1 MVIRGRANNVSLKI
15 VVCWV
20 NGLSDCCLP
29 PVAVESTRRHRMLRF
44 ALLPAFAALL
54 FAGPFATVHAQW
66 LEWDI
71 QTADR
76 LVLTSVA
83 SADDEEKDIWPA
95 DLDKD
100 GWTDVIVV
108 RKEPFSAATEP
119 PKSDLLLM
127 NQEGVLVDMTADL
140 APEFISNPSFARDVY
155 VVDVDGDSWDDV
167 VIVNTFNQQPMLYMN
182 LGEDGSGQWL
192 GLSDESATRLPTLTS
207 DQPLICAVWA
217 GDLTGNGAQDL
228 YFVNYRVNS
237 GGGTAKDFL
246 LINDGTGHFT
256 DEGADRAGNLLNSA
270 FGTAGQIHDMDGD
283 GDLDIV
289 KNTTL
294 YNVSPWNSRGVIVL
308 FNDGTGNF
316 PNWQNLVPNASPY
329 MFEVVDFNGDGLLDL
344 YVVDDGSDKILTA
357 TSHTPDTNLGFN
369 TVNLGFSS
377 SNGFGGNVHA
387 ADLDL
392 DGDLDVVVSDVDVD
406 IPPCNSSRR
415 MAIYENNAGTFSDP
429 YGSTAFDWVTNSYDV
444 ALLDINNDGL
454 TDIFSGKCAGY
465 DVIMSTNCA
474 LAAGPADYDLD
485 GIPDACDVCPT
496 NPSPDCTEP
505 ADFPEVATGHSM
517 ARQWNEMLLASIRG
531 DFARPTVHARNLWHS
546 SMLMWDVWAVMDPTS
561 CPAFLGQDLGG
572 FVAPFDGFTPAT
584 DEATA
589 RDEAIAYGMYRLLRH
604 RFANA
609 PEADNL
615 FLGYD
620 VHMATLGYDIA
631 FTSTDYSTGDGR
643 ALGNHL
649 AAQLIAFGLQDN
661 SNEQNDY
668 ANTAYEPLNPSL
680 IVDLPGNETV
690 VDLNRWQ
697 PLTLDLFIDQ
707 SGNPIPGETPPFLS
721 PEWGQVTSWALND
734 TDLSTYTRDGFEYK
748 VYHDPGVPALHAMD
762 GSGTTSIYTEGHSM
776 VALWSGMLDPT
787 DGVMWDISPA
797 SIGNRDTYPTTL
809 ETYGSLYDPNNGG
822 SPSPGH
828 SVNPATGSPYAPN
841 MVPRGDYARVLAE
854 FWADGPDSETP
865 PGHWFTILNYVS
877 DHPQLVK
884 QFQGQGDVLSDLEWD
899 VKSYLALGSAMH
911 DCAISAWGVKGWY
924 DSSRPITA
932 IRGMAELGQ
941 STDPTAANYH
951 PGGLPLVP
959 GSIETVELGDPLA
972 GVGGVNVGKIKLWA
986 WKGSAAINNVDTEFA
1001 GVGWVLA
1008 ESWEPYQRPS
1018 FVSPNF
1024 AGYVSGHSTFSR
1036 AAAEVLTAFT
1046 GDAYFPGGMGTFLAP
1061 ANEFLV
1067 FEDGPSVDVE
1077 LQWATYRDASDECS
1091 LSRIYGGI
1099 HPYFDDVPGRLM
1111 GIEIGLDAFDRATT
1125 FFGDGVTDIT
1135 CDQDPGNSTCPGD
1148 LDGDGF
1154 IVIGDVLLFLGDF
1167 GCTANCTADIN
1178 GDGTVTVQDLLDG
1191 ILASF
1196 GDACP

>member
-1 MVIRGRANNVSLKI
+1 MIRFSFPFV
-15 VVCWV
+15 
-20 NGLSDCCLP
+20 
-29 PVAVESTRRHRMLRF
+29 PVL
-44 ALLPAFAALL
+44 AAIL
-54 FAGPFATVHAQW
+54 FINSAHEARAQW
-66 LEWDI
+66 LDWDI
-71 QTADR
+71 QTDSR
-76 LVLTSVA
+76 LQLTSVA
-83 SADDEEKDIWPA
+83 TSDDEEKDIWPV
-95 DLDKD
+95 DLNKD

-119 PKSDLLLM
+119 AKTDLLLI
-127 NQEGVLVDMTADL
+127 NQEGVLVDMTAEL
-140 APEFISNPSFARDVY
+140 APEFISKPSFARDVY
-155 VVDVDGDSWDDV
+155 TVDVDGDTWDDV

-182 LGEDGSGQWL
+182 LGEDASGNWL
-192 GLSDESATRLPTLTS
+192 GLSDESNLRLPTLTS

-228 YFVNYRVNS
+228 YFVNYRVNG

-246 LINDGTGHFT
+246 LINDGNGFFT
-256 DEGADRAGNLLNSA
+256 DEGAARAGNLLNSA

-283 GDLDIV
+283 GDLDII

-294 YNVSPWNSRGVIVL
+294 YNVSPWNARGVIVL

-316 PNWQNLVPNASPY
+316 PNWQNLVPSASPY
-329 MFEVVDFNGDGLLDL
+329 MFEIVDFNGDGLLDL

-357 TSHTPDTNLGFN
+357 TSHTPDSNLGFT

-406 IPPCNSSRR
+406 IPPCNSGRR
-415 MAIYENNAGTFSDP
+415 MAIYENVNGTFSDP
-429 YGSTAFDWVTNSYDV
+429 YGNTAFDWVTNSYDV

-454 TDIFSGKCAGY
+454 VDIFSGKCAGY
-465 DVIMSTNCA
+465 DVIMSANCD
-474 LAAGPADYDLD
+474 LVAGSADYDLD

-496 NPSPDCTEP
+496 NPNPDCTEDVEYP
-505 ADFPEVATGHSM
+505 VVDTGHSM
-517 ARQWNEMLLASIRG
+517 ARQWNEMLLESIRG

-546 SMLMWDVWAVMDPTS
+546 SMLMWDAWAVMEPTA
-561 CPAFLGQDLGG
+561 CPAFLGQDYAG
-572 FVAPFDGFTPAT
+572 FVAGFDGFTPVT
-584 DEATA
+584 DVATA
-589 RDEAIAYGMYRLLRH
+589 RDEALAYGMYRLLKH

-609 PEADNL
+609 PQAANL
-615 FLGYD
+615 STGYD
-620 VHMATLGYDIA
+620 VHMATLGYDIG
-631 FTSTDYSTGDGR
+631 FNSTDYSTGDGR
-643 ALGNHL
+643 ALGNYL
-649 AAQLIAFGLQDN
+649 AEQIIAFGLQDG
-661 SNEQNDY
+661 SNELNNY
-668 ANTAYEPLNPSL
+668 ANTSYTPVNPAL

-690 VDLNRWQ
+690 VDMNRWQ

-707 SGNPIPGETPPFLS
+707 SGNAIPGETPPFLS
-721 PEWGQVTSWALND
+721 PEWGQVTSWAL
-734 TDLSTYTRDGFEYK
+734 TDADLTSYTRDGFEYK
-748 VYHDPGVPALHAMD
+748 VYHDPGQPAMHAMD
-762 GSGTTSIYTEGHSM
+762 GSGSSDIYVDGHSM

-797 SIGNRDTYPTTL
+797 SIGNRSNYPTTL
-809 ETYGSLYDPNNGG
+809 ETYASLYDATNGG

-828 SVNPATGSPYAPN
+828 NLNPTTGAAYAPN

-865 PGHWFTILNYVS
+865 PGHWFTILNYVN

-884 QFQGQGDVLSDLEWD
+884 QFQGQGDTLSDLEWD

-941 STDPTAANYH
+941 STDPGASNYH
-951 PGGLPLVP
+951 PGGLPLVA
-959 GSIETVELGDPLA
+959 GSIETVEAGDPLA

-986 WKGSAAINNVDTEFA
+986 WKGSSAINNVDTEFA

-1024 AGYVSGHSTFSR
+1024 AGYVSGHSTYSR

-1046 GDAYFPGGMGTFLAP
+1046 GDAYFPGGMGTFMAP

-1111 GIEIGLDAFDRATT
+1111 GIEIGLDAFDRVAT
-1125 FFGDGVTDIT
+1125 FFGDGVTDIA
-1135 CDQDPGNSTCPGD
+1135 CDADPGNPCPGD
-1148 LDGDGF
+1148 LDNDGF
-1154 IVIGDVLLFLGDF
+1154 IVIGDVLMFLGDF

-1191 ILASF
+1191 ILANF
-1196 GDACP
+1196 GEPCP

>member
-1 MVIRGRANNVSLKI
+1 MPRLPLFLGFLL
-15 VVCWV
+15 
-20 NGLSDCCLP
+20 LSG
-29 PVAVESTRRHRMLRF
+29 T
-44 ALLPAFAALL
+44 
-54 FAGPFATVHAQW
+54 PFRSDAQW

-71 QTADR
+71 QTDER

-83 SADDEEKDIWPA
+83 NADDEEKDIWPA
-95 DLDKD
+95 DLNKD
-100 GWTDVIVV
+100 GWTDIIVV
-108 RKEPFSAATEP
+108 RKEPFSAASEP
-119 PKSDLLLM
+119 PKADLLLI

-140 APEFISNPSFARDVY
+140 APEFISNPSFARDIY
-155 VVDVDGDSWDDV
+155 VVDVDGDAWDDV

-182 LGEDGSGQWL
+182 LGEDADGNWL
-192 GLSDESATRLPTLTS
+192 GLTDDSDARFPTLVSDE
-207 DQPLICAVWA
+207 PLICAVWA

-256 DEGADRAGNLLNSA
+256 DEGASRAGNLLNSA

-294 YNVSPWNSRGVIVL
+294 YNVFPWNSRGVIVL

-316 PNWQNLVPNASPY
+316 PTWQNLVPSSSPY

-344 YVVDDGSDKILTA
+344 YVVDDGADKILTA
-357 TSHTPDTNLGFN
+357 TSHTPNVSLGFN
-369 TVNLGFSS
+369 TVNLNFSS

-415 MAIYENNAGTFSDP
+415 MAIYENDNGTFLDP
-429 YGSTAFDWVTNSYDV
+429 YGNNNFDWVTNSYDV

-454 TDIFSGKCAGY
+454 VDILSGKCAGY
-465 DVIMSTNCA
+465 DVIMSNNCA
-474 LAAGPADYDLD
+474 LAASSADFDLD

-496 NPSPDCTEP
+496 NPSPDCEEETTFPVANTE
-505 ADFPEVATGHSM
+505 HSM
-517 ARQWNEMLLASIRG
+517 ARQWNDLLLESIRG
-531 DFARPTVHARNLWHS
+531 DFARPTMHARNLWHS
-546 SMLMWDVWAVMDPTS
+546 SMIMWDAWAVMDPTA

-572 FVAPFDGFTPAT
+572 YVADFDAFTPAT
-584 DEATA
+584 TIEAA
-589 RDEAIAYGMYRLLRH
+589 RDEAIAFGMYRLLRH

-609 PEADNL
+609 PQASSL

-620 VHMATLGYDIA
+620 AHMATLGYDA
-631 FTSTDYSTGDGR
+631 DFTSTDYSTGDGR

-649 AAQLIAFGLQDN
+649 AAEIIAFGLQDQ
-661 SNEQNDY
+661 SNEQNDF
-668 ANTAYEPLNPSL
+668 ANVVYEPSNPSL
-680 IVDLPGNETV
+680 IVDLPGNATV
-690 VDLNRWQ
+690 QDLNRWQ

-721 PEWGQVTSWALND
+721 PEWGQVTSWALSD
-734 TDLSTYTRDGFEYK
+734 ADLTSYTRDGFEYK
-748 VYHDPGVPALHAMD
+748 VYHDPGAPALHAMD
-762 GSGTTSIYTEGHSM
+762 GSGTSDIYSDGHAM
-776 VALWSGMLDPT
+776 VALWSGLLDPT

-797 SIGNRDTYPTTL
+797 SSGNRDSYPTTL
-809 ETYGSLYDPNNGG
+809 ETYASLYDADNGG
-822 SPSPGH
+822 SPGPGH
-828 SVNPATGSPYAPN
+828 SVNPATGQAYAPN
-841 MVPRGDYARVLAE
+841 MVPRGDFTRVLAE

-877 DHPQLVK
+877 DHPDLVK
-884 QFQGQGDVLSDLEWD
+884 QFQGQGDILSDLEWD
-899 VKSYLALGSAMH
+899 VKAYLALGAAMQ
-911 DCAISAWGVKGWY
+911 DCAIAAWGAKGWY
-924 DSSRPITA
+924 DTSRPVTA

-941 STDPTAANYH
+941 RTDPTANNFH
-951 PGGLPLVP
+951 PGGLPLIP
-959 GSIETVELGDPLA
+959 GKIETIQPGDPLA
-972 GVGGVNVGKIKLWA
+972 GAFGVNVGKIKLWA
-986 WKGSAAINNVDTEFA
+986 WLGSAAINNVDTDFA

-1018 FVSPNF
+1018 FVSPPF

-1067 FEDGPSVDVE
+1067 FEEGPSVDVE

-1111 GIEIGLDAFDRATT
+1111 GIEIGLDAFDRAAT
-1125 FFGDGVTDIT
+1125 FYGDGLTDIT
-1135 CDQDPGNSTCPGD
+1135 CDADPGNDTCPAD
-1148 LDGDGF
+1148 LDNDGF
-1154 IVIGDVLLFLGDF
+1154 IVIGDVLIFLGDF
-1167 GCTANCTADIN
+1167 ACTESCTADIN
-1178 GDGTVTVQDLLDG
+1178 GDGSVNVQDLLEG
-1191 ILASF
+1191 ILTNF
-1196 GDACP
+1196 GTSCP

>member
-1 MVIRGRANNVSLKI
+1 
-15 VVCWV
+15 
-20 NGLSDCCLP
+20 
-29 PVAVESTRRHRMLRF
+29 
-44 ALLPAFAALL
+44 
-54 FAGPFATVHAQW
+54 
-66 LEWDI
+66 
-71 QTADR
+71 
-76 LVLTSVA
+76 
-83 SADDEEKDIWPA
+83 
-95 DLDKD
+95 
-100 GWTDVIVV
+100 
-108 RKEPFSAATEP
+108 
-119 PKSDLLLM
+119 
-127 NQEGVLVDMTADL
+127 
-140 APEFISNPSFARDVY
+140 
-155 VVDVDGDSWDDV
+155 
-167 VIVNTFNQQPMLYMN
+167 
-182 LGEDGSGQWL
+182 
-192 GLSDESATRLPTLTS
+192 
-207 DQPLICAVWA
+207 
-217 GDLTGNGAQDL
+217 L
-228 YFVNYRVNS
+228 YFVNYRVNG

-246 LINDGTGHFT
+246 LINDGNGFFT
-256 DEGADRAGNLLNSA
+256 DEGAARAGNLLNSA

-283 GDLDIV
+283 GDLDII

-294 YNVSPWNSRGVIVL
+294 YNVSPWNARGVIVL

-316 PNWQNLVPNASPY
+316 PNWQNLVPSASPY
-329 MFEVVDFNGDGLLDL
+329 MFEIVDFNGDGLLDL

-357 TSHTPDTNLGFN
+357 TSHTPDSNLGFT

-406 IPPCNSSRR
+406 IPPCNSGRR
-415 MAIYENNAGTFSDP
+415 MAIYENVNGTFSDP
-429 YGSTAFDWVTNSYDV
+429 YGNTAFDWVTNSYDV

-454 TDIFSGKCAGY
+454 VDIFSGKCAGY
-465 DVIMSTNCA
+465 DVIMSANCD
-474 LAAGPADYDLD
+474 LVAGSADFDLD

-496 NPSPDCTEP
+496 NPSPDCTEEAVYP
-505 ADFPEVATGHSM
+505 VVSTDHSM
-517 ARQWNEMLLASIRG
+517 ARQWNEMLVESIRG

-546 SMLMWDVWAVMDPTS
+546 SMLMWDSWAVMEPTA
-561 CPAFLGQDLGG
+561 CPAFLGQDYAG
-572 FVAPFDGFTPAT
+572 FVAGFDGFTPAS
-584 DEATA
+584 DVATA
-589 RDEAIAYGMYRLLRH
+589 RDEAIAYGMYRFLKH
-604 RFANA
+604 RFAAA
-609 PEADNL
+609 PQAANL
-615 FLGYD
+615 NTGYD

-643 ALGNHL
+643 ALGNYL
-649 AAQLIAFGLQDN
+649 AEQLIAFGLQDG
-661 SNEQNDY
+661 SNEQNGY
-668 ANTAYEPLNPSL
+668 TNTSYTPVNPAL

-690 VDLNRWQ
+690 VNMNRWQ

-707 SGNPIPGETPPFLS
+707 SGNAIPGETPPFLS

-734 TDLSTYTRDGFEYK
+734 ADLTSYTRDGFEYK
-748 VYHDPGVPALHAMD
+748 VYHDPGQPAMHAMD
-762 GSGTTSIYTEGHSM
+762 GSGTSDVYVDGHST

-797 SIGNRDTYPTTL
+797 SIGNRADYPTTL
-809 ETYGSLYDPNNGG
+809 ETYASLYDATNGG

-828 SVNPATGSPYAPN
+828 NLNPTTGSAYAPN

-865 PGHWFTILNYVS
+865 PGHWFTILNYVN

-884 QFQGQGDVLSDLEWD
+884 QFQGQGDILTDLEWD

-924 DSSRPITA
+924 DTSRPITA

-941 STDPTAANYH
+941 STDPGASNYH
-951 PGGLPLVP
+951 PGGLPLVA
-959 GSIETVELGDPLA
+959 GSIETVEAGDPLA

-986 WKGSAAINNVDTEFA
+986 WKGSSAINNVDTEFA

-1046 GDAYFPGGMGTFLAP
+1046 GDAYFPGGMGTFMAP

-1111 GIEIGLDAFDRATT
+1111 GIEIGLDAFDRVAT

-1135 CDQDPGNSTCPGD
+1135 CDADPGNPCPGD
-1148 LDGDGF
+1148 LDNDGF
-1154 IVIGDVLLFLGDF
+1154 IVIGDVLMFLGDF
-1167 GCTANCTADIN
+1167 GCTTNCTADIN

-1196 GDACP
+1196 GEPCP

>member
-1 MVIRGRANNVSLKI
+1 MPRLPLFLGFLL
-15 VVCWV
+15 
-20 NGLSDCCLP
+20 LSG
-29 PVAVESTRRHRMLRF
+29 T
-44 ALLPAFAALL
+44 
-54 FAGPFATVHAQW
+54 PFHSDAQW

-71 QTADR
+71 QTDER

-83 SADDEEKDIWPA
+83 NADDEEKDIWPA
-95 DLDKD
+95 DLNKD
-100 GWTDVIVV
+100 GWTDIIVV
-108 RKEPFSAATEP
+108 RKEPFSAASEP
-119 PKSDLLLM
+119 PKSDLLLI

-140 APEFISNPSFARDVY
+140 APEFISNPSFARDIY
-155 VVDVDGDSWDDV
+155 VVDVDGDAWDDV

-182 LGEDGSGQWL
+182 LGEDADGNWL
-192 GLSDESATRLPTLTS
+192 GLTDDSDARFPTLVSDE
-207 DQPLICAVWA
+207 PLICAVWA

-256 DEGADRAGNLLNSA
+256 DEGASRAGNLLNSA

-294 YNVSPWNSRGVIVL
+294 YNVFPWNSRGVIVL

-316 PNWQNLVPNASPY
+316 PTWQNLVPSSSPY

-344 YVVDDGSDKILTA
+344 YVVDDGADKILTA
-357 TSHTPDTNLGFN
+357 TSHTPNVSLGFN
-369 TVNLGFSS
+369 TVNLNFSS

-415 MAIYENNAGTFSDP
+415 MAIYENDNGTFLDP
-429 YGSTAFDWVTNSYDV
+429 YGNNNFDWVTNSYDV

-454 TDIFSGKCAGY
+454 VDILSGKCAGY
-465 DVIMSTNCA
+465 DVIMSNNCA
-474 LAAGPADYDLD
+474 LAASSADFDLD

-496 NPSPDCTEP
+496 NPSPDCEEETT
-505 ADFPEVATGHSM
+505 FPVANTGHSM
-517 ARQWNEMLLASIRG
+517 ARQWNDLLLESIRG
-531 DFARPTVHARNLWHS
+531 DFARPTMHARNLWHS
-546 SMLMWDVWAVMDPTS
+546 SMIMWDAWAVMDATA

-572 FVAPFDGFTPAT
+572 YVADFDAFTPAT
-584 DEATA
+584 TIEAA
-589 RDEAIAYGMYRLLRH
+589 RDEAIAFGMYRLLRH

-609 PEADNL
+609 PQASNL

-620 VHMATLGYDIA
+620 AHMATLGYDA
-631 FTSTDYSTGDGR
+631 DFTSTDYSTGDGR

-649 AAQLIAFGLQDN
+649 AAEIIAFGLQDQ
-661 SNEQNDY
+661 SNEQNDF
-668 ANTAYEPLNPSL
+668 ANLVYEPSNPSL
-680 IVDLPGNETV
+680 IVDLPGNATV
-690 VDLNRWQ
+690 QDLNRWQ

-721 PEWGQVTSWALND
+721 PEWGQVTSWALSD
-734 TDLSTYTRDGFEYK
+734 EDLTSYTRDGFEYK
-748 VYHDPGVPALHAMD
+748 VYHDPGAPALHAMD
-762 GSGTTSIYTEGHSM
+762 GSGTSNIYSDGHAM
-776 VALWSGMLDPT
+776 VALWSGLLDPT

-797 SIGNRDTYPTTL
+797 SSGNRDSYPTTL
-809 ETYGSLYDPNNGG
+809 ETYASLYDADNGG
-822 SPSPGH
+822 SPGPGH
-828 SVNPATGSPYAPN
+828 SVNPATGQAYAPN
-841 MVPRGDYARVLAE
+841 MVPRGDFTRVLAE

-877 DHPQLVK
+877 DHPDLVK
-884 QFQGQGDVLSDLEWD
+884 QFQGQGDILSDLEWD
-899 VKSYLALGSAMH
+899 VKAYLALGAAMQ
-911 DCAISAWGVKGWY
+911 DCAIAAWGAKGWY
-924 DSSRPITA
+924 DTSRPVTA

-941 STDPTAANYH
+941 RTDPTANNFH
-951 PGGLPLVP
+951 PGGLPLIP
-959 GSIETVELGDPLA
+959 GKIETIQPGDPLSGA
-972 GVGGVNVGKIKLWA
+972 FGVNVGKIKLWA
-986 WKGSAAINNVDTEFA
+986 WLGSAAINNVDTDFA

-1018 FVSPNF
+1018 FVSPPF

-1067 FEDGPSVDVE
+1067 FEEGPSVDVE

-1111 GIEIGLDAFDRATT
+1111 GIEIGLDAFDRAAT
-1125 FFGDGVTDIT
+1125 FYGDGLTDIT
-1135 CDQDPGNSTCPGD
+1135 CDADPGNDTCPAD
-1148 LDGDGF
+1148 LDNDGF
-1154 IVIGDVLLFLGDF
+1154 IVIGDLLIFLGDF
-1167 GCTANCTADIN
+1167 ACTESCTADIN
-1178 GDGTVTVQDLLDG
+1178 GDGSVNVQDLLEG
-1191 ILASF
+1191 ILTNF
-1196 GDACP
+1196 GTPCL

>member
-1 MVIRGRANNVSLKI
+1 MPRFSLLCATA
-15 VVCWV
+15 VCFFCV
-20 NGLSDCCLP
+20 QIS
-29 PVAVESTRRHRMLRF
+29 S
-44 ALLPAFAALL
+44 
-54 FAGPFATVHAQW
+54 AQDVW

-71 QTADR
+71 QTDVR
-76 LVLTSVA
+76 LELSSVA
-83 SADDEEKDIWPA
+83 NADDEEKDIWPA
-95 DLDKD
+95 DLNKD
-100 GWTDVIVV
+100 GWMDVIVV

-119 PKSDLLLM
+119 AKADLLLM
-127 NQEGVLVDMTADL
+127 NVDGILVDMTATL
-140 APEFISNPSFARDVY
+140 APEFISNPSFARDIF
-155 VVDVDGDSWDDV
+155 VVDVDGDGWDDV

-182 LGEDGSGQWL
+182 QGEDAEGNWL
-192 GLSDESATRLPTLTS
+192 GLEDDSPARLPQLVSDE
-207 DQPLICAVWA
+207 PLICAVWA

-256 DEGADRAGNLLNSA
+256 DQGESRAGNLLNSA

-294 YNVSPWNSRGVIVL
+294 YDVFPWNSRGVIVL

-316 PNWQNLVPNASPY
+316 PTWQNLVPSASPY
-329 MFEVVDFNGDGLLDL
+329 MFEVVDFNGDGMLDL
-344 YVVDDGSDKILTA
+344 YVVDDGADKVLIA
-357 TSHTPDTNLGFN
+357 TSHEADVSLGFN
-369 TVNLGFSS
+369 TTNLGFSS

-392 DGDLDVVVSDVDVD
+392 DGDVDVVVSDVDVD
-406 IPPCNSSRR
+406 IPPCNSGRR
-415 MAIYENNAGTFSDP
+415 MAIYENVNGTLQDP
-429 YGSTAFDWVTNSYDV
+429 YGNDSFDWVTNSYDV
-444 ALLDINNDGL
+444 ALLDLNNDGL
-454 TDIFSGKCAGY
+454 VDIFSGKCQGY
-465 DVIMSTNCA
+465 EVIMSNNCA
-474 LAAGPADYDLD
+474 LAASSADYDLD
-485 GIPDACDVCPT
+485 GIPDACDACPT
-496 NPSPDCTEP
+496 NPSPDCE
-505 ADFPEVATGHSM
+505 ADNEFPDANTGHSM
-517 ARQWNEMLLASIRG
+517 ARQWNELLLSSIRG

-546 SMLMWDVWAVMDPTS
+546 SMLMWDAWAVMDS
-561 CPAFLGQDLGG
+561 AGCPAFLGQDLGG
-572 FVAPFDGFTPAT
+572 FVASFDGFTPAG
-584 DEATA
+584 DVASA
-589 RDEAIAYGMYRLLRH
+589 RDEAIAFGMYRLLRH

-609 PEADNL
+609 PQATNL
-615 FLGYD
+615 LQGYD
-620 VHMATLGYDIA
+620 EHMATLGYDVS

-649 AAQLIAFGLQDN
+649 AAQIIAFGQQDG

-668 ANTAYEPLNPSL
+668 ANTVYAPLNPSL
-680 IVDLPGNETV
+680 IVDLPGNPTV
-690 VDLNRWQ
+690 VDMNRWQ

-721 PEWGQVTSWALND
+721 PEWGQVTSWALSD
-734 TDLSTYTRDGFEYK
+734 EDLTSYTRDGFEYK
-748 VYHDPGVPALHAMD
+748 VYHDPGQPALFAED
-762 GSGTTSIYTEGHSM
+762 GSGTSDIYVDGHAM
-776 VALWSGMLDPT
+776 VALWSGFLDPT

-797 SIGNRDTYPTTL
+797 ASGNRDAYPTTL
-809 ETYGSLYDPNNGG
+809 ETYASLYDATNGG

-828 SVNPATGSPYAPN
+828 SVNPATGAPYAPN
-841 MVPRGDYARVLAE
+841 LVPRGDYARILAE

-877 DHPQLVK
+877 DHPELVK
-884 QFQGQGDVLSDLEWD
+884 QFQGEGPELDDLEWD

-911 DCAISAWGVKGWY
+911 DCAISAWGAKGWY
-924 DSSRPITA
+924 DTSRPVTA

-941 STDPTAANYH
+941 STDPSASNYH

-959 GSIETVELGDPLA
+959 GRIETVGAGDPLA
-972 GVGGVNVGKIKLWA
+972 GAQGTNVGKIKIWA
-986 WKGSAAINNVDTEFA
+986 WKGSTAINNVDTDFA

-1018 FVSPNF
+1018 FVSPPF

-1111 GIEIGLDAFDRATT
+1111 GIDIGLDAFDRAAA
-1125 FFGDGVTDIT
+1125 FFGGAATNVVCGT
-1135 CDQDPGNSTCPGD
+1135 DPGVDTCPAD
-1148 LDGDGF
+1148 INDDGF
-1154 IVIGDVLLFLGDF
+1154 IAIADILLFLGEF
-1167 GCTANCTADIN
+1167 GCETGCTADID
-1178 GDGTVTVQDLLDG
+1178 GDGSVTVQDLLG
-1191 ILASF
+1191 GLLSAF
-1196 GDACP
+1196 GESCP

>member
-1 MVIRGRANNVSLKI
+1 MPRLPLFLGFLL
-15 VVCWV
+15 
-20 NGLSDCCLP
+20 LSG
-29 PVAVESTRRHRMLRF
+29 T
-44 ALLPAFAALL
+44 
-54 FAGPFATVHAQW
+54 PFRSDAQW

-71 QTADR
+71 QTDER

-83 SADDEEKDIWPA
+83 NADDEEKDIWPA
-95 DLDKD
+95 DLNKD
-100 GWTDVIVV
+100 GWTDIIVV
-108 RKEPFSAATEP
+108 RKEPFSAASEP

-140 APEFISNPSFARDVY
+140 APEFISNPSFARDIY
-155 VVDVDGDSWDDV
+155 VVDVDGDAWDDV

-182 LGEDGSGQWL
+182 LGEDADGNWL
-192 GLSDESATRLPTLTS
+192 GLTDDSDARFPTLVSDE
-207 DQPLICAVWA
+207 PLICAVWA

-256 DEGADRAGNLLNSA
+256 DEGASRAGNLLNSA

-294 YNVSPWNSRGVIVL
+294 YNVFPWNSRGVIVL

-316 PNWQNLVPNASPY
+316 PTWQNLVPSSSPY

-344 YVVDDGSDKILTA
+344 YVVDDGADKILTA
-357 TSHTPDTNLGFN
+357 TSHTPNVSLGFN
-369 TVNLGFSS
+369 TVNLNFSS

-415 MAIYENNAGTFSDP
+415 MAIYENDNGTFLDP
-429 YGSTAFDWVTNSYDV
+429 YGNNNFDWVTNSYDV

-454 TDIFSGKCAGY
+454 VDILSGKCAGY
-465 DVIMSTNCA
+465 DVIMSNNCA
-474 LAAGPADYDLD
+474 LAASSADFDLD

-496 NPSPDCTEP
+496 NPSPDCEEETT
-505 ADFPEVATGHSM
+505 FPVANTGHSM
-517 ARQWNEMLLASIRG
+517 ARQWNDLLLESIRG
-531 DFARPTVHARNLWHS
+531 DFARPTMHARNLWHS
-546 SMLMWDVWAVMDPTS
+546 SMIMWDAWAVMDPTA

-572 FVAPFDGFTPAT
+572 YVADFDAFTPAT
-584 DEATA
+584 TNEAA
-589 RDEAIAYGMYRLLRH
+589 RDEAIAFGMYRLLRH

-609 PEADNL
+609 PQASSL

-620 VHMATLGYDIA
+620 AHMATLGYDA
-631 FTSTDYSTGDGR
+631 DFTSTDYSTGDGR

-649 AAQLIAFGLQDN
+649 AAEIIAFGLQDQ
-661 SNEQNDY
+661 SNEQNDF
-668 ANTAYEPLNPSL
+668 ANVVYEPSNPSL
-680 IVDLPGNETV
+680 IVDLPGNATV
-690 VDLNRWQ
+690 QDLNRWQ

-721 PEWGQVTSWALND
+721 PEWGQVTSWALSD
-734 TDLSTYTRDGFEYK
+734 ADLTSYTRDGFEYK
-748 VYHDPGVPALHAMD
+748 VYHDPGAPALHAMD
-762 GSGTTSIYTEGHSM
+762 GSGTSDIYSDGHAM
-776 VALWSGMLDPT
+776 VALWSGLLDPT

-797 SIGNRDTYPTTL
+797 SSGNRDSYPTTL
-809 ETYGSLYDPNNGG
+809 ETYASLYDADNGG
-822 SPSPGH
+822 SPGPGH
-828 SVNPATGSPYAPN
+828 SVNPATGQAYAPN
-841 MVPRGDYARVLAE
+841 MVPRGDFTRVLAE

-877 DHPQLVK
+877 DHPDLVK
-884 QFQGQGDVLSDLEWD
+884 QFQGQGDILSDLEWD
-899 VKSYLALGSAMH
+899 VKAYLALGAAMQ
-911 DCAISAWGVKGWY
+911 DCAIAAWGAKGWY
-924 DSSRPITA
+924 DTSRPVTA

-941 STDPTAANYH
+941 RTDPTANNFH
-951 PGGLPLVP
+951 PGGLPLMP
-959 GSIETVELGDPLA
+959 GKIETIQPGDPLA
-972 GVGGVNVGKIKLWA
+972 GAFGVNVGKIKLWA
-986 WKGSAAINNVDTEFA
+986 WLGSAAINNVDTDFA

-1018 FVSPNF
+1018 FVSPPF

-1067 FEDGPSVDVE
+1067 FEEGPSVDVE

-1111 GIEIGLDAFDRATT
+1111 GIEIGLDAFDRAAT
-1125 FFGDGVTDIT
+1125 FYGDGLTDIT
-1135 CDQDPGNSTCPGD
+1135 CDTDPGNDTCPAD
-1148 LDGDGF
+1148 LDHDGF
-1154 IVIGDVLLFLGDF
+1154 IVIGDLLIFLGDF
-1167 GCTANCTADIN
+1167 ACTESCTADIN
-1178 GDGTVTVQDLLDG
+1178 GDGIVNVQDLLEG
-1191 ILASF
+1191 ILTNF
-1196 GDACP
+1196 GTSCP

>member
-1 MVIRGRANNVSLKI
+1 MPRLPLFLGFLLL
-15 VVCWV
+15 
-20 NGLSDCCLP
+20 GGTPFFSD
-29 PVAVESTRRHRMLRF
+29 
-44 ALLPAFAALL
+44 
-54 FAGPFATVHAQW
+54 AQW

-71 QTADR
+71 QTDER

-83 SADDEEKDIWPA
+83 NADDEEKDIWPA
-95 DLDKD
+95 DLNKD

-119 PKSDLLLM
+119 PKSDLLLI
-127 NQEGVLVDMTADL
+127 NQEGVLVDMTAEL
-140 APEFISNPSFARDVY
+140 APEFISNPSFARDIY
-155 VVDVDGDSWDDV
+155 VVDVDGDAWDDV

-182 LGEDGSGQWL
+182 LGEDADGNWL
-192 GLSDESATRLPTLTS
+192 GLEDDSDARFPTLVS

-256 DEGADRAGNLLNSA
+256 DEGASRAGDLLNSA

-294 YNVSPWNSRGVIVL
+294 YDVFPWNSRGVIVL

-316 PNWQNLVPNASPY
+316 PTWQNLVPSASPY

-344 YVVDDGSDKILTA
+344 YVVDDGADKILTA
-357 TSHTPDTNLGFN
+357 TSHTPDVSLGFN
-369 TVNLGFSS
+369 TVNLNFSS

-415 MAIYENNAGTFSDP
+415 MAIYENDNGTFLDP
-429 YGSTAFDWVTNSYDV
+429 YSNNGFDWVTNSYDV

-454 TDIFSGKCAGY
+454 VDILSGKCAGY
-465 DVIMSTNCA
+465 DVIMSNNCA
-474 LAAGPADYDLD
+474 LAASSADFDLD

-496 NPSPDCTEP
+496 NPSPDCEEETT
-505 ADFPEVATGHSM
+505 FPEANTGHSM
-517 ARQWNEMLLASIRG
+517 ARQWNDLLLESIRG

-546 SMLMWDVWAVMDPTS
+546 SMLMWDAWAVMDPTA

-572 FVAPFDGFTPAT
+572 FVADFDAFTPAT
-584 DEATA
+584 TVEAA

-604 RFANA
+604 RFASA
-609 PEADNL
+609 PQATNL
-615 FLGYD
+615 LLGYD
-620 VHMATLGYDIA
+620 NHMATLGYDTN

-649 AAQLIAFGLQDN
+649 AAQIIAFGLQDQ
-661 SNEQNDY
+661 SNEQNDF
-668 ANTAYEPLNPSL
+668 ANTVYEPSNPSL
-680 IVDLPGNETV
+680 IVDLPGNATV
-690 VDLNRWQ
+690 QDLNRWQ

-721 PEWGQVTSWALND
+721 PEWGQVTSWALSD
-734 TDLSTYTRDGFEYK
+734 EDLTSYTRDGFEYK

-762 GSGTTSIYTEGHSM
+762 GSGTSDIYSDGHAM
-776 VALWSGMLDPT
+776 VALWSGLLDPT

-797 SIGNRDTYPTTL
+797 SSGNRDSYPTTL
-809 ETYGSLYDPNNGG
+809 ETYASLYDADNGG

-828 SVNPATGSPYAPN
+828 SVNPATGQAYAPN

-877 DHPQLVK
+877 DHPNLVK
-884 QFQGQGDVLSDLEWD
+884 QFQGQGDILGDLEWD
-899 VKSYLALGSAMH
+899 VKAYLALGAAMH
-911 DCAISAWGVKGWY
+911 DCAIAAWGAKGWY
-924 DSSRPITA
+924 DSSRPVTA

-941 STDPTAANYH
+941 RTDPAASNYH

-959 GSIETVELGDPLA
+959 GKIETVEAGDALA
-972 GVGGVNVGKIKLWA
+972 GAFGANVGKIKLWA
-986 WKGSAAINNVDTEFA
+986 WQGSAAINNVDTDFA

-1018 FVSPNF
+1018 FVSPPF

-1111 GIEIGLDAFDRATT
+1111 GIEIGLDAFDRAAT
-1125 FFGDGVTDIT
+1125 FYGDGVTDIT
-1135 CDQDPGNSTCPGD
+1135 CDADPGTDTCPAD
-1148 LDGDGF
+1148 LDNDGF
-1154 IVIGDVLLFLGDF
+1154 IVIGDVLIFLGDF
-1167 GCTANCTADIN
+1167 GCSESCTADIN
-1178 GDGTVTVQDLLDG
+1178 GDGSVNVQDLLEG
-1191 ILASF
+1191 ILSNF
-1196 GDACP
+1196 GTACP

>member
-1 MVIRGRANNVSLKI
+1 MPRLPLFLGFLL
-15 VVCWV
+15 
-20 NGLSDCCLP
+20 LSG
-29 PVAVESTRRHRMLRF
+29 T
-44 ALLPAFAALL
+44 
-54 FAGPFATVHAQW
+54 PFRSGAQW

-71 QTADR
+71 QTDER

-83 SADDEEKDIWPA
+83 NADDEEKDIWPA
-95 DLDKD
+95 DLNKD
-100 GWTDVIVV
+100 GWTDIIVV
-108 RKEPFSAATEP
+108 RKEPFSAASEP
-119 PKSDLLLM
+119 PKADLLLI

-140 APEFISNPSFARDVY
+140 APEFISNPSFARDIY
-155 VVDVDGDSWDDV
+155 VVDVDGDAWDDV

-182 LGEDGSGQWL
+182 LGEDADGNWL
-192 GLSDESATRLPTLTS
+192 GLTDDSDARFPTLVSDE
-207 DQPLICAVWA
+207 PLICAVWA

-256 DEGADRAGNLLNSA
+256 DEGASRAGNLLNSA

-294 YNVSPWNSRGVIVL
+294 YNVFPWNSRGVIVL

-316 PNWQNLVPNASPY
+316 PTWQNLVPSSSPY

-344 YVVDDGSDKILTA
+344 YVVDDGADKILTA
-357 TSHTPDTNLGFN
+357 TSHTPNVSLGFN
-369 TVNLGFSS
+369 TVNLNFSS

-415 MAIYENNAGTFSDP
+415 MAIYENDNGTFLDP
-429 YGSTAFDWVTNSYDV
+429 YGNNNFDWVTNSYDV

-454 TDIFSGKCAGY
+454 VDILSGKCAGY
-465 DVIMSTNCA
+465 DVIMSNNCA
-474 LAAGPADYDLD
+474 LAASSADFDLD

-496 NPSPDCTEP
+496 NPSPDCEEETTFPVANTE
-505 ADFPEVATGHSM
+505 HSM
-517 ARQWNEMLLASIRG
+517 ARQWNDLLLESIRG
-531 DFARPTVHARNLWHS
+531 DFARPTMHARNLWHS
-546 SMLMWDVWAVMDPTS
+546 SMIMWDAWAVMDPS
-561 CPAFLGQDLGG
+561 ACPAFLGQDLGG
-572 FVAPFDGFTPAT
+572 YVADFDAFTPAT
-584 DEATA
+584 TIEAA
-589 RDEAIAYGMYRLLRH
+589 RDEAIAFGMYRLLRH

-609 PEADNL
+609 PQASSL

-620 VHMATLGYDIA
+620 AHMATLGYDA
-631 FTSTDYSTGDGR
+631 DFTSTDYSTGDGR

-649 AAQLIAFGLQDN
+649 AAEIIAFGLQDQ
-661 SNEQNDY
+661 SNEQNDF
-668 ANTAYEPLNPSL
+668 ANVVYEPSNPSL
-680 IVDLPGNETV
+680 IVDLPGNATV
-690 VDLNRWQ
+690 QDLNRWQ

-721 PEWGQVTSWALND
+721 PEWGQVTSWALSD
-734 TDLSTYTRDGFEYK
+734 ADLTSYTRDGFEYK
-748 VYHDPGVPALHAMD
+748 VYHDPGAPALHAMD
-762 GSGTTSIYTEGHSM
+762 GSGTSDIYSDGHAM
-776 VALWSGMLDPT
+776 VALWSGLLDPT

-797 SIGNRDTYPTTL
+797 SSGNRDSYPTTL
-809 ETYGSLYDPNNGG
+809 ETYASLYDADNGG
-822 SPSPGH
+822 SPGPGH
-828 SVNPATGSPYAPN
+828 SVNPATGQAYAPN
-841 MVPRGDYARVLAE
+841 MVPRGDFTRVLAE
-854 FWADGPDSETP
+854 FWADGPESETP

-877 DHPQLVK
+877 DHPDLVK
-884 QFQGQGDVLSDLEWD
+884 QFQGQGDILSDLEWD
-899 VKSYLALGSAMH
+899 VKAYLALGAAMQ
-911 DCAISAWGVKGWY
+911 DCAIAAWGAKGWY
-924 DSSRPITA
+924 DTSRPVTA

-941 STDPTAANYH
+941 RTDPTANNFH
-951 PGGLPLVP
+951 PGGLPLIP
-959 GSIETVELGDPLA
+959 GKIETIQPGDPLA
-972 GVGGVNVGKIKLWA
+972 GAFGVNVGKIKLWA
-986 WKGSAAINNVDTEFA
+986 WLGSAAINNVDTDFA

-1018 FVSPNF
+1018 FVSPPF

-1067 FEDGPSVDVE
+1067 FEEGPSVDVE

-1111 GIEIGLDAFDRATT
+1111 GIEIGLDAFDRAAT
-1125 FFGDGVTDIT
+1125 FYGDGLTDIT
-1135 CDQDPGNSTCPGD
+1135 CDADPGNDTCPAD
-1148 LDGDGF
+1148 LDNDGF
-1154 IVIGDVLLFLGDF
+1154 IVIGDLLIFLGDF
-1167 GCTANCTADIN
+1167 ACTENCTADIN
-1178 GDGTVTVQDLLDG
+1178 GDGSVNVQDLLEG
-1191 ILASF
+1191 ILTNF
-1196 GDACP
+1196 GTSCP

>member
-1 MVIRGRANNVSLKI
+1 MPRLPLFLGFLL
-15 VVCWV
+15 
-20 NGLSDCCLP
+20 LSG
-29 PVAVESTRRHRMLRF
+29 T
-44 ALLPAFAALL
+44 
-54 FAGPFATVHAQW
+54 PFHSDAQW

-71 QTADR
+71 QTDER

-83 SADDEEKDIWPA
+83 NADDEEKDIWPA
-95 DLDKD
+95 DLNKD
-100 GWTDVIVV
+100 GWTDIIVV
-108 RKEPFSAATEP
+108 RKEPFSAASEP
-119 PKSDLLLM
+119 PKSDLLLI

-140 APEFISNPSFARDVY
+140 APEFISNPSFARDIY
-155 VVDVDGDSWDDV
+155 VVDVDGDAWDDV

-182 LGEDGSGQWL
+182 LGEDADGNWL
-192 GLSDESATRLPTLTS
+192 GLTDDSDARFPTLVSDE
-207 DQPLICAVWA
+207 PLICAVWA

-256 DEGADRAGNLLNSA
+256 DEGASRAGNLLNSA

-294 YNVSPWNSRGVIVL
+294 YNVFPWNSRGVIVL

-316 PNWQNLVPNASPY
+316 PTWQNLVPSSSPY

-344 YVVDDGSDKILTA
+344 YVVDDGADKILTA
-357 TSHTPDTNLGFN
+357 TSHTPNVSLGFN
-369 TVNLGFSS
+369 TVNLNFSS

-415 MAIYENNAGTFSDP
+415 MAIYENDNGTFLDP
-429 YGSTAFDWVTNSYDV
+429 YGNNNFDWVTNSYDV

-454 TDIFSGKCAGY
+454 VDILSGKCAGY
-465 DVIMSTNCA
+465 DVIMSNNCA
-474 LAAGPADYDLD
+474 LAASSADFDLD

-496 NPSPDCTEP
+496 NPSPDCEEETT
-505 ADFPEVATGHSM
+505 FPVANTGHSM
-517 ARQWNEMLLASIRG
+517 ARQWNDLLLESIRG
-531 DFARPTVHARNLWHS
+531 DFARPTMHARNLWHS
-546 SMLMWDVWAVMDPTS
+546 SMLMWDAWAVMDATA

-572 FVAPFDGFTPAT
+572 YVADFDAFTPST
-584 DEATA
+584 TVEAA

-609 PEADNL
+609 PQASNL

-620 VHMATLGYDIA
+620 AHMATLGYDA
-631 FTSTDYSTGDGR
+631 DFTSTDYSTGDGR

-649 AAQLIAFGLQDN
+649 AAEIIAFGLQDQ
-661 SNEQNDY
+661 SNEQNDF
-668 ANTAYEPLNPSL
+668 ANLVYEPSNPSL
-680 IVDLPGNETV
+680 IVDLPGNATV
-690 VDLNRWQ
+690 QDLNRWQ

-721 PEWGQVTSWALND
+721 PEWGQVTSWALSD
-734 TDLSTYTRDGFEYK
+734 EDLTSYTRDGFEYK
-748 VYHDPGVPALHAMD
+748 VYHDPGAPALHAMD
-762 GSGTTSIYTEGHSM
+762 GSGTSDIYSDGHAM
-776 VALWSGMLDPT
+776 VALWSGLLDPT

-797 SIGNRDTYPTTL
+797 SSGNRDSYPTTL
-809 ETYGSLYDPNNGG
+809 ETYASLYDADNGG
-822 SPSPGH
+822 SPGPGH
-828 SVNPATGSPYAPN
+828 SVNPATGQAYAPN
-841 MVPRGDYARVLAE
+841 MVPRGDFTRVLAE

-877 DHPQLVK
+877 DHPDLVK
-884 QFQGQGDVLSDLEWD
+884 QFQGQGDILSDLEWD
-899 VKSYLALGSAMH
+899 VKAYLALGAAMQ
-911 DCAISAWGVKGWY
+911 DCAIAAWGAKGWY
-924 DSSRPITA
+924 DTSRPVTA

-941 STDPTAANYH
+941 RTDPTANNFH
-951 PGGLPLVP
+951 PGGLPLIP
-959 GSIETVELGDPLA
+959 GKIETIQPGDPLSGA
-972 GVGGVNVGKIKLWA
+972 FGVNVGKIKLWA
-986 WKGSAAINNVDTEFA
+986 WLGSAAINNVDTDFA

-1018 FVSPNF
+1018 FVSPPF

-1067 FEDGPSVDVE
+1067 FEEGPSVDVE

-1111 GIEIGLDAFDRATT
+1111 GIEIGLDAFDRAAT
-1125 FFGDGVTDIT
+1125 FYGDGLTDIT
-1135 CDQDPGNSTCPGD
+1135 CDADPGNDTCPAD
-1148 LDGDGF
+1148 LDNDGF
-1154 IVIGDVLLFLGDF
+1154 IVIGDLLIFLGDF
-1167 GCTANCTADIN
+1167 ACTENCTADIN
-1178 GDGTVTVQDLLDG
+1178 GDGSVNVQDLLEG
-1191 ILASF
+1191 ILTNF
-1196 GDACP
+1196 GTPCP

>member
-1 MVIRGRANNVSLKI
+1 MPRLPLFLGFLL
-15 VVCWV
+15 
-20 NGLSDCCLP
+20 LSG
-29 PVAVESTRRHRMLRF
+29 T
-44 ALLPAFAALL
+44 
-54 FAGPFATVHAQW
+54 PFHSDAQW

-71 QTADR
+71 QTDER

-83 SADDEEKDIWPA
+83 NADDEEKDIWPA
-95 DLDKD
+95 DLNKD
-100 GWTDVIVV
+100 GWTDIIVV
-108 RKEPFSAATEP
+108 RKEPFSAASEP
-119 PKSDLLLM
+119 PKSDLLLI

-140 APEFISNPSFARDVY
+140 APEFISNPSFARDIY
-155 VVDVDGDSWDDV
+155 VVDVDGDAWDDV

-182 LGEDGSGQWL
+182 LGEDADGNWL
-192 GLSDESATRLPTLTS
+192 GLTDDSDARFPTLVSDE
-207 DQPLICAVWA
+207 PLICAVWA

-256 DEGADRAGNLLNSA
+256 DEGASRAGNLLNSA

-294 YNVSPWNSRGVIVL
+294 YNVFPWNSRGVIVL

-316 PNWQNLVPNASPY
+316 PTWQNLVPSSSPY

-344 YVVDDGSDKILTA
+344 YVVDDGADKILTA
-357 TSHTPDTNLGFN
+357 TSHTPNVSLGFN
-369 TVNLGFSS
+369 TVNLNFSS

-415 MAIYENNAGTFSDP
+415 MAIYENDNGTFLDP
-429 YGSTAFDWVTNSYDV
+429 YGNNNFDWVTNSYDV

-454 TDIFSGKCAGY
+454 VDILSGKCAGY
-465 DVIMSTNCA
+465 DVIMSNNCA
-474 LAAGPADYDLD
+474 LAASSADFDLD

-496 NPSPDCTEP
+496 NPSPDCEEETT
-505 ADFPEVATGHSM
+505 FPVANTGHSM
-517 ARQWNEMLLASIRG
+517 ARQWNDLLLESIRG
-531 DFARPTVHARNLWHS
+531 DFARPTMHARNLWHS
-546 SMLMWDVWAVMDPTS
+546 SMLMWDAWAVMDPTA

-572 FVAPFDGFTPAT
+572 YVADFDAFTPST
-584 DEATA
+584 TVEAA
-589 RDEAIAYGMYRLLRH
+589 RDKAIAYGMYRLLRH

-609 PEADNL
+609 PQASNL

-620 VHMATLGYDIA
+620 AHMATLGYDA
-631 FTSTDYSTGDGR
+631 DFTSTDYSTGDGR

-649 AAQLIAFGLQDN
+649 AAEIIAFGLQDQ
-661 SNEQNDY
+661 SNEQNDF
-668 ANTAYEPLNPSL
+668 ANVVYEPSNPSL
-680 IVDLPGNETV
+680 IVDLPGNATV
-690 VDLNRWQ
+690 QDLNRWQ

-721 PEWGQVTSWALND
+721 PEWGQVTSWALSD
-734 TDLSTYTRDGFEYK
+734 EDLTSYTRDGFEYK
-748 VYHDPGVPALHAMD
+748 VYHDPGAPALHAMD
-762 GSGTTSIYTEGHSM
+762 GSGTSDIYSDGHAM
-776 VALWSGMLDPT
+776 VALWSGLLDPT

-797 SIGNRDTYPTTL
+797 SSGNRDSYPTTL
-809 ETYGSLYDPNNGG
+809 ETYASLYDADNGG
-822 SPSPGH
+822 SPGPGH
-828 SVNPATGSPYAPN
+828 SVNPATGQAYAPN
-841 MVPRGDYARVLAE
+841 MVPRGDFTRVLAE

-877 DHPQLVK
+877 DHPDLVK
-884 QFQGQGDVLSDLEWD
+884 QFQGQGDILSDLEWD
-899 VKSYLALGSAMH
+899 VKAYLALGAAMQ
-911 DCAISAWGVKGWY
+911 DCAIAAWGAKGWY
-924 DSSRPITA
+924 DTSRPVTA

-941 STDPTAANYH
+941 RTDPTANNFH
-951 PGGLPLVP
+951 PGGLPLIP
-959 GSIETVELGDPLA
+959 GKIETIQPGDPLSGA
-972 GVGGVNVGKIKLWA
+972 FGVNVGKIKLWA
-986 WKGSAAINNVDTEFA
+986 WLGSAAINNVDTDFA

-1018 FVSPNF
+1018 FVSPPF

-1067 FEDGPSVDVE
+1067 FEEGPSVDVE

-1111 GIEIGLDAFDRATT
+1111 GIEIGLDAFDRAAT
-1125 FFGDGVTDIT
+1125 FYGDGLTDIT
-1135 CDQDPGNSTCPGD
+1135 CDADPGNDTCPAD
-1148 LDGDGF
+1148 LDNDGF
-1154 IVIGDVLLFLGDF
+1154 IVIGDLLIFLGDF
-1167 GCTANCTADIN
+1167 ACTENCTADIN
-1178 GDGTVTVQDLLDG
+1178 GDGSVNVQDLLEG
-1191 ILASF
+1191 ILTNF
-1196 GDACP
+1196 GTPCL

>member
-1 MVIRGRANNVSLKI
+1 MPRLPLFLGFLL
-15 VVCWV
+15 
-20 NGLSDCCLP
+20 LSG
-29 PVAVESTRRHRMLRF
+29 T
-44 ALLPAFAALL
+44 
-54 FAGPFATVHAQW
+54 PFHSDAQW

-71 QTADR
+71 QTDER

-83 SADDEEKDIWPA
+83 NADDEEKDIWPA
-95 DLDKD
+95 DLNKD
-100 GWTDVIVV
+100 GWTDIIVV
-108 RKEPFSAATEP
+108 RKEPFSAASEP
-119 PKSDLLLM
+119 PKSDLLLI

-140 APEFISNPSFARDVY
+140 APEFISNPSFARDIY
-155 VVDVDGDSWDDV
+155 VVDVDGDAWDDV

-182 LGEDGSGQWL
+182 LGEDADGNWL
-192 GLSDESATRLPTLTS
+192 GLTDDSDARFPTLVSDE
-207 DQPLICAVWA
+207 PLICAVWA

-256 DEGADRAGNLLNSA
+256 DEGASRAGNLLNSA

-294 YNVSPWNSRGVIVL
+294 YNVFPWNSRGVIVL

-316 PNWQNLVPNASPY
+316 PTWQNLVPSSSPY

-344 YVVDDGSDKILTA
+344 YVVDDGADKILTA
-357 TSHTPDTNLGFN
+357 TSHTPNVSLGFN
-369 TVNLGFSS
+369 TVNLNFSS

-415 MAIYENNAGTFSDP
+415 MAIYENDNGTFLDP
-429 YGSTAFDWVTNSYDV
+429 YGNNNFDWVTNSYDV

-454 TDIFSGKCAGY
+454 VDILSGKCAGY
-465 DVIMSTNCA
+465 DVIMSNNCA
-474 LAAGPADYDLD
+474 LAASSADFDLD

-496 NPSPDCTEP
+496 NPSPDCEEETT
-505 ADFPEVATGHSM
+505 FPVANTGHSM
-517 ARQWNEMLLASIRG
+517 ARQWNELLLESIRG

-546 SMLMWDVWAVMDPTS
+546 SMLMWDAWAVMDPTA

-572 FVAPFDGFTPAT
+572 YVADFDAFTPAT
-584 DEATA
+584 TIEAA
-589 RDEAIAYGMYRLLRH
+589 RDEAIAFGMYRLLRH

-609 PEADNL
+609 PQASNL

-620 VHMATLGYDIA
+620 AHMATLGYDA
-631 FTSTDYSTGDGR
+631 DFTSTDYSTGDGR

-649 AAQLIAFGLQDN
+649 AAEIIAFGLQDQ
-661 SNEQNDY
+661 SNEQNDF
-668 ANTAYEPLNPSL
+668 ANLVYEPSNPSL
-680 IVDLPGNETV
+680 IVDLPGNATV
-690 VDLNRWQ
+690 QDLNRWQ

-721 PEWGQVTSWALND
+721 PEWGQVTSWALSD
-734 TDLSTYTRDGFEYK
+734 EDLTSYTRDGFEYK
-748 VYHDPGVPALHAMD
+748 VYHDPGAPALHAMD
-762 GSGTTSIYTEGHSM
+762 GSGTSDIYSDGHAM
-776 VALWSGMLDPT
+776 VALWSGLLDPT

-797 SIGNRDTYPTTL
+797 SSGNRDSYPTTL
-809 ETYGSLYDPNNGG
+809 ETYASLYDADNGG
-822 SPSPGH
+822 SPGPGH
-828 SVNPATGSPYAPN
+828 SVNPATGQAYAPN
-841 MVPRGDYARVLAE
+841 MVPRGDFTRVLAE

-877 DHPQLVK
+877 DHPDLVK
-884 QFQGQGDVLSDLEWD
+884 QFQGQGDILSDLEWD
-899 VKSYLALGSAMH
+899 VKAYLALGAAMQ
-911 DCAISAWGVKGWY
+911 DCAIAAWGAKGWY
-924 DSSRPITA
+924 DTSRPVTA

-941 STDPTAANYH
+941 RTDPTANNFH
-951 PGGLPLVP
+951 PGGLPLIP
-959 GSIETVELGDPLA
+959 GKIETIQPGDPLSGA
-972 GVGGVNVGKIKLWA
+972 FGVNVGKIKLWA
-986 WKGSAAINNVDTEFA
+986 WLGSAAINNVDTDFA

-1018 FVSPNF
+1018 FVSPPF

-1067 FEDGPSVDVE
+1067 FEEGPSVDVE

-1111 GIEIGLDAFDRATT
+1111 GIEIGLDAFDRAAT
-1125 FFGDGVTDIT
+1125 FYGDGLTDIT
-1135 CDQDPGNSTCPGD
+1135 CDADPGNDTCPAD
-1148 LDGDGF
+1148 LDNDGF
-1154 IVIGDVLLFLGDF
+1154 IVIGDLLIFLGDF
-1167 GCTANCTADIN
+1167 ACTENCTADIN
-1178 GDGTVTVQDLLDG
+1178 GDGSVNVQDLLEG
-1191 ILASF
+1191 ILTNF
-1196 GDACP
+1196 GTPCP

>member
-1 MVIRGRANNVSLKI
+1 MPRLPLFLGFLL
-15 VVCWV
+15 
-20 NGLSDCCLP
+20 LSG
-29 PVAVESTRRHRMLRF
+29 T
-44 ALLPAFAALL
+44 
-54 FAGPFATVHAQW
+54 PFHSDAQW

-71 QTADR
+71 QTDER

-83 SADDEEKDIWPA
+83 NADDEEKDIWPA
-95 DLDKD
+95 DLNKD
-100 GWTDVIVV
+100 GWTDIIVV
-108 RKEPFSAATEP
+108 RKEPFSAASEP
-119 PKSDLLLM
+119 PKSDLLLI

-140 APEFISNPSFARDVY
+140 APEFISNPSFARDIY
-155 VVDVDGDSWDDV
+155 VVDVDGDAWDDV

-182 LGEDGSGQWL
+182 LGEDADGNWL
-192 GLSDESATRLPTLTS
+192 GLTDDSDARFPTLVSDE
-207 DQPLICAVWA
+207 PLICAVWA

-256 DEGADRAGNLLNSA
+256 DEGASRAGNLLNSA

-294 YNVSPWNSRGVIVL
+294 YNVFPWNSRGVIVL

-316 PNWQNLVPNASPY
+316 PTWQNLVPSSSPY

-344 YVVDDGSDKILTA
+344 YVVDDGADKILTA
-357 TSHTPDTNLGFN
+357 TSHTPNVSLGFN
-369 TVNLGFSS
+369 TVNLNFSS

-415 MAIYENNAGTFSDP
+415 MAIYENDNGTFLDP
-429 YGSTAFDWVTNSYDV
+429 YGNNNFDWVTNSYDV

-454 TDIFSGKCAGY
+454 VDILSGKCAGY
-465 DVIMSTNCA
+465 DVIMSNNCA
-474 LAAGPADYDLD
+474 LAASSADFDLD

-496 NPSPDCTEP
+496 NPSPDCEEETT
-505 ADFPEVATGHSM
+505 FPVANTGHSM
-517 ARQWNEMLLASIRG
+517 ARQWNDLLLESIRG
-531 DFARPTVHARNLWHS
+531 DFARPTMHARNLWHS
-546 SMLMWDVWAVMDPTS
+546 SMLMWDAWAVMDPTA

-572 FVAPFDGFTPAT
+572 YVADFDAFTPAT
-584 DEATA
+584 TIEAA
-589 RDEAIAYGMYRLLRH
+589 RDEAIAFGMYRLLRH

-609 PEADNL
+609 PQASNL

-620 VHMATLGYDIA
+620 AHMATLGYDA
-631 FTSTDYSTGDGR
+631 DFTSTDYSTGDGR

-649 AAQLIAFGLQDN
+649 AAEIIAFGLQDQ
-661 SNEQNDY
+661 SNEQNDF
-668 ANTAYEPLNPSL
+668 ANLVYEPSNPSL
-680 IVDLPGNETV
+680 IVDLPGNATV
-690 VDLNRWQ
+690 QDLNRWQ

-721 PEWGQVTSWALND
+721 PEWGQVTSWALSD
-734 TDLSTYTRDGFEYK
+734 EDLTSYTRDGFEYK
-748 VYHDPGVPALHAMD
+748 VYHDPGAPALHAMD
-762 GSGTTSIYTEGHSM
+762 GSGTSDIYSDGHAM
-776 VALWSGMLDPT
+776 VALWSGLLDPT

-797 SIGNRDTYPTTL
+797 SSGNRDSYPTTL
-809 ETYGSLYDPNNGG
+809 ETYASLYDADNGG
-822 SPSPGH
+822 SPGPGH
-828 SVNPATGSPYAPN
+828 SVNPATGQAYAPN
-841 MVPRGDYARVLAE
+841 MVPRGDFTRVLAE

-877 DHPQLVK
+877 DHPDLVK
-884 QFQGQGDVLSDLEWD
+884 QFQGQGDILSDLEWD
-899 VKSYLALGSAMH
+899 VKAYLALGAAMQ
-911 DCAISAWGVKGWY
+911 DCAIAAWGAKGWY
-924 DSSRPITA
+924 DTSRPVTA

-941 STDPTAANYH
+941 RTDPTANNFH
-951 PGGLPLVP
+951 PGGLPLIP
-959 GSIETVELGDPLA
+959 GKIETIQPGDPLA
-972 GVGGVNVGKIKLWA
+972 GAFGVNVGKIKLWA
-986 WKGSAAINNVDTEFA
+986 WLGSAAINNVDTDFA

-1018 FVSPNF
+1018 FVSPPF

-1067 FEDGPSVDVE
+1067 FEEGPSVDVE

-1111 GIEIGLDAFDRATT
+1111 GIEIGLDAFDRAAT
-1125 FFGDGVTDIT
+1125 FYGDGLTDIT
-1135 CDQDPGNSTCPGD
+1135 CDADPGNDTCPAD
-1148 LDGDGF
+1148 LDNDGF
-1154 IVIGDVLLFLGDF
+1154 IVIGDLLIFLGDF
-1167 GCTANCTADIN
+1167 ACTENCTADIN
-1178 GDGTVTVQDLLDG
+1178 GDGSVNVQDLLEG
-1191 ILASF
+1191 ILTNF
-1196 GDACP
+1196 GTPCP

>member
-1 MVIRGRANNVSLKI
+1 MPRLPLFLGFLL
-15 VVCWV
+15 
-20 NGLSDCCLP
+20 LSG
-29 PVAVESTRRHRMLRF
+29 T
-44 ALLPAFAALL
+44 
-54 FAGPFATVHAQW
+54 PFRSDAQW

-71 QTADR
+71 QTDER

-83 SADDEEKDIWPA
+83 NADDEEKDIWPA
-95 DLDKD
+95 DLNKD
-100 GWTDVIVV
+100 GWTDIIVV
-108 RKEPFSAATEP
+108 RKEPFSAASEP
-119 PKSDLLLM
+119 PKADLLLI

-140 APEFISNPSFARDVY
+140 APEFISNPSFARDIY
-155 VVDVDGDSWDDV
+155 VVDVDGDAWDDV

-182 LGEDGSGQWL
+182 LGEDADGNWL
-192 GLSDESATRLPTLTS
+192 GLTDDSDARFPTLVSDE
-207 DQPLICAVWA
+207 PLICAVWA

-256 DEGADRAGNLLNSA
+256 DEGASRAGNLLNSA

-294 YNVSPWNSRGVIVL
+294 YNVFPWNSRGVIVL

-316 PNWQNLVPNASPY
+316 PTWQNLVPSSSPY

-344 YVVDDGSDKILTA
+344 YVVDDGADKILTA
-357 TSHTPDTNLGFN
+357 TSHTPNVSLGFN
-369 TVNLGFSS
+369 TVNLNFSS

-415 MAIYENNAGTFSDP
+415 MAIYENDNGTFLDP
-429 YGSTAFDWVTNSYDV
+429 YGNNNFDWVTNSYDV

-454 TDIFSGKCAGY
+454 VDILSGKCAGY
-465 DVIMSTNCA
+465 DVIMSNNCA
-474 LAAGPADYDLD
+474 LAASSADFDLD

-496 NPSPDCTEP
+496 NPSPDCEEETTFPIANTE
-505 ADFPEVATGHSM
+505 HSM
-517 ARQWNEMLLASIRG
+517 ARQWNDLLLESIRG
-531 DFARPTVHARNLWHS
+531 DFARPTMHARNLWHS
-546 SMLMWDVWAVMDPTS
+546 SMIMWDAWAVMDPS
-561 CPAFLGQDLGG
+561 ACPAFLGQDLGG
-572 FVAPFDGFTPAT
+572 YVADFDAFTPAT
-584 DEATA
+584 TIEAA
-589 RDEAIAYGMYRLLRH
+589 RDEAIAFGMYRLLRH

-609 PEADNL
+609 PQASSL

-620 VHMATLGYDIA
+620 AHMATLGYDA
-631 FTSTDYSTGDGR
+631 DFTSTDYSTGDGR

-649 AAQLIAFGLQDN
+649 AAEIIAFGLQDQ
-661 SNEQNDY
+661 SNEQNDF
-668 ANTAYEPLNPSL
+668 ANVVYEPSNPSL
-680 IVDLPGNETV
+680 IVDLPGNATV
-690 VDLNRWQ
+690 QDLNRWQ

-721 PEWGQVTSWALND
+721 PEWGQVTSWALSD
-734 TDLSTYTRDGFEYK
+734 ADLTSYTRDGFEYK
-748 VYHDPGVPALHAMD
+748 VYHDPGAPALHAMD
-762 GSGTTSIYTEGHSM
+762 GSGTSDIYSDGHAM
-776 VALWSGMLDPT
+776 VALWSGLLDPT

-797 SIGNRDTYPTTL
+797 SSGNRDSYPTTL
-809 ETYGSLYDPNNGG
+809 ETYASLYDADNGG
-822 SPSPGH
+822 SPGPGH
-828 SVNPATGSPYAPN
+828 SVNPATGQAYAPN
-841 MVPRGDYARVLAE
+841 MVPRGDFTRVLAE
-854 FWADGPDSETP
+854 FWADGPESETP

-877 DHPQLVK
+877 DHPDLVK
-884 QFQGQGDVLSDLEWD
+884 QFQGQGDILSDLEWD
-899 VKSYLALGSAMH
+899 VKAYLALGAAMQ
-911 DCAISAWGVKGWY
+911 DCAIAAWGAKGWY
-924 DSSRPITA
+924 DTSRPVTA

-941 STDPTAANYH
+941 RTDPTANNFH
-951 PGGLPLVP
+951 PGGLPLIP
-959 GSIETVELGDPLA
+959 GKIETIQPGDPLA
-972 GVGGVNVGKIKLWA
+972 GAFGVNVGKIKLWA
-986 WKGSAAINNVDTEFA
+986 WLGSAAINNVDTDFA

-1018 FVSPNF
+1018 FVSPPF

-1067 FEDGPSVDVE
+1067 FEEGPSVDVE

-1111 GIEIGLDAFDRATT
+1111 GIEIGLDAFDRAAT
-1125 FFGDGVTDIT
+1125 FYGDGLTDIT
-1135 CDQDPGNSTCPGD
+1135 CDADPGNDTCPAD
-1148 LDGDGF
+1148 LDNDGF
-1154 IVIGDVLLFLGDF
+1154 IVIGDLLIFLGDF
-1167 GCTANCTADIN
+1167 ACTENCTADIN
-1178 GDGTVTVQDLLDG
+1178 GDGSVNVQDLLEG
-1191 ILASF
+1191 ILTNF
-1196 GDACP
+1196 GTSCP

>member
-1 MVIRGRANNVSLKI
+1 
-15 VVCWV
+15 
-20 NGLSDCCLP
+20 
-29 PVAVESTRRHRMLRF
+29 MLRF
-44 ALLPAFAALL
+44 STPLALSFGTLLAFLSASSSWS
-54 FAGPFATVHAQW
+54 QW
-66 LEWDI
+66 LDWDL
-71 QTADR
+71 QTDSR
-76 LVLTSVA
+76 LQLTSVA
-83 SADDEEKDIWPA
+83 TADDEEKDLWPA
-95 DLDKD
+95 DLNKD
-100 GWTDVIVV
+100 GWMDVIVV

-127 NQEGVLVDMTADL
+127 NQEGVLVDMTAEL

-155 VVDVDGDSWDDV
+155 AVDVDGDTWDDV
-167 VIVNTFNQQPMLYMN
+167 VVVNTFNQQPMLYMN
-182 LGEDGSGQWL
+182 LGEDANGNWL
-192 GLSDESATRLPTLTS
+192 GLADESDLRLPTLTS

-246 LINDGTGHFT
+246 LINDGNGFFT
-256 DEGADRAGNLLNSA
+256 DEGAARAGNLLNSA

-283 GDLDIV
+283 GDLDII

-294 YNVSPWNSRGVIVL
+294 YNVAPWNARGVIVL

-316 PNWQNLVPNASPY
+316 PNWQNLVPSASPY
-329 MFEVVDFNGDGLLDL
+329 MFEIVDFNGDGLLDL

-357 TSHTPDTNLGFN
+357 TSHTPDSNLGFA

-406 IPPCNSSRR
+406 IPPCNSGRR
-415 MAIYENNAGTFSDP
+415 MAIYENVNGTFSDP

-454 TDIFSGKCAGY
+454 VDILSGKCAGY
-465 DVIMSTNCA
+465 EVIMSNNCD
-474 LAAGPADYDLD
+474 LVAGSADFDLD

-505 ADFPEVATGHSM
+505 VDYPVVATDHSM
-517 ARQWNEMLLASIRG
+517 ARQWNEMLLESIRG

-546 SMLMWDVWAVMDPTS
+546 SMLMWDAWAVMEPTA
-561 CPAFLGQDLGG
+561 CPSFLGQDYAG
-572 FVAPFDGFTPAT
+572 FVADFDGFTPAS
-584 DEATA
+584 DVATA
-589 RDEAIAYGMYRLLRH
+589 RDEAIAYGMYRLLKH
-604 RFANA
+604 RFASA
-609 PEADNL
+609 PQASTL
-615 FLGYD
+615 GTGYD

-643 ALGNHL
+643 ALGNYL
-649 AAQLIAFGLQDN
+649 AEQLIAFGLQDGA
-661 SNEQNDY
+661 NEQSGY
-668 ANTAYEPLNPSL
+668 ANTSYTPVNPAL

-690 VDLNRWQ
+690 VDMNRWQ

-707 SGNPIPGETPPFLS
+707 SGNAIPGETPPFLS
-721 PEWGQVTSWALND
+721 PEWGQVTPWALND
-734 TDLSTYTRDGFEYK
+734 ADLASYSREGFEYK
-748 VYHDPGVPALHAMD
+748 VYHDPGQPALHAMD
-762 GSGTTSIYTEGHSM
+762 GSGTSDIYVDGHSM

-797 SIGNRDTYPTTL
+797 SIGNRSNYPTTL
-809 ETYGSLYDPNNGG
+809 ETYASLYDATNGG

-828 SVNPATGSPYAPN
+828 SVNPTTGAAYAPN

-865 PGHWFTILNYVS
+865 PGHWFTILNYVN

-924 DSSRPITA
+924 DTSRPITA

-941 STDPTAANYH
+941 STDPAAANYH
-951 PGGLPLVP
+951 PGGLPLVA
-959 GSIETVELGDPLA
+959 GSIETVEAGDPLA
-972 GVGGVNVGKIKLWA
+972 GPGGENVGKIKLWA
-986 WKGSAAINNVDTEFA
+986 WKGSSAINNVDTEFA

-1046 GDAYFPGGMGTFLAP
+1046 GDAYFPGGMGSFLAP

-1111 GIEIGLDAFDRATT
+1111 GIEIGLDAFDRAAT
-1125 FFGDGVTDIT
+1125 FFGDGVTDIA
-1135 CDQDPGNSTCPGD
+1135 CDTDPGNACPGD
-1148 LDGDGF
+1148 LDSDGF
-1154 IVIGDVLLFLGDF
+1154 IVIGDVLLLLGDF
-1167 GCTANCTADIN
+1167 GCTANCTADVN

-1191 ILASF
+1191 ILANF
-1196 GDACP
+1196 GTACP

>member
-1 MVIRGRANNVSLKI
+1 MLHLRAFSVALVTLALI
-15 VVCWV
+15 LP
-20 NGLSDCCLP
+20 LS
-29 PVAVESTRRHRMLRF
+29 
-44 ALLPAFAALL
+44 
-54 FAGPFATVHAQW
+54 GQAQW
-66 LEWDI
+66 LDWDI
-71 QTADR
+71 QTDSR
-76 LVLTSVA
+76 LQLTSVA
-83 SADDEEKDIWPA
+83 TSDDEEKDIWPA
-95 DLDKD
+95 DLNKD

-108 RKEPFSAATEP
+108 RKEPFSAPTEP
-119 PKSDLLLM
+119 AKSDLLLI
-127 NQEGVLVDMTADL
+127 NQEGVLVDLTAEL

-155 VVDVDGDSWDDV
+155 TVDVDGDTWDDV

-182 LGEDGSGQWL
+182 LGEDASGNWL
-192 GLSDESATRLPTLTS
+192 GLADESDLRLPTLTS

-246 LINDGTGHFT
+246 LINDGNGFFT
-256 DEGADRAGNLLNSA
+256 DEGASRAGNLLNSA

-283 GDLDIV
+283 GDLDII

-294 YNVSPWNSRGVIVL
+294 YDVSPWNARGVIVL

-329 MFEVVDFNGDGLLDL
+329 MFEIVDFNGDGLLDL

-357 TSHTPDTNLGFN
+357 TSHTPDSNLDFN

-392 DGDLDVVVSDVDVD
+392 DGDFDVVVSDVDVD

-415 MAIYENNAGTFSDP
+415 MAIYENVNGTFSDP
-429 YGSTAFDWVTNSYDV
+429 YGNTAFDWVTNSYDV

-454 TDIFSGKCAGY
+454 IDVFSGKCAGY
-465 DVIMSTNCA
+465 DVIMSVNCD
-474 LAAGPADYDLD
+474 LVAGSADFDLD

-496 NPSPDCTEP
+496 NPSPDCTEDVEYP
-505 ADFPEVATGHSM
+505 VISTGHSM
-517 ARQWNEMLLASIRG
+517 ARQWNEMLLESIRG

-546 SMLMWDVWAVMDPTS
+546 SMLMWDAWAVMEPTA
-561 CPAFLGQDLGG
+561 CPAFLGQDYAG
-572 FVAPFDGFTPAT
+572 FVAGFDGFTPAS
-584 DEATA
+584 DIATA
-589 RDEAIAYGMYRLLRH
+589 RDEAIAYGMYRLLKH

-609 PEADNL
+609 PQATNL
-615 FLGYD
+615 NTGYD

-643 ALGNHL
+643 ALGNYL
-649 AAQLIAFGLQDN
+649 AEQLIAFGLQDG
-661 SNEQNDY
+661 SNEPNGY
-668 ANTAYEPLNPSL
+668 VNTAYAPVNPPL

-690 VDLNRWQ
+690 VDMNRWQ

-707 SGNPIPGETPPFLS
+707 SGNAIPGETPPFLS

-734 TDLSTYTRDGFEYK
+734 ADLTSYTRDGFEYK
-748 VYHDPGVPALHAMD
+748 VYHDPGQPALHAMD
-762 GSGTTSIYTEGHSM
+762 GSGTSDIYVDGHSM

-797 SIGNRDTYPTTL
+797 SIGIRSNYPTTL
-809 ETYGSLYDPNNGG
+809 ETYASLYDATNGG

-828 SVNPATGSPYAPN
+828 SVNPSTGAAYAPN

-865 PGHWFTILNYVS
+865 PGHWFTILNYVN

-884 QFQGQGDVLSDLEWD
+884 QFQGQGDILTDLEWD

-932 IRGMAELGQ
+932 IRGMAEFGQ
-941 STDPTAANYH
+941 STDPGAANYH
-951 PGGLPLVP
+951 PGGLPLVA
-959 GSIETVELGDPLA
+959 GSIETVEAGDPLA
-972 GVGGVNVGKIKLWA
+972 GAAGENVGKIKLWA
-986 WKGSAAINNVDTEFA
+986 WKGSSAINNVDTEFA

-1077 LQWATYRDASDECS
+1077 LQWTTYRDASDECS

-1111 GIEIGLDAFDRATT
+1111 GIEIGLDAFDRVTT
-1125 FFGDGVTDIT
+1125 FFGDGVTDIN
-1135 CDQDPGNSTCPGD
+1135 CDTDPGNGTCPGD
-1148 LDGDGF
+1148 LDSDGF
-1154 IVIGDVLLFLGDF
+1154 IIIGDVLMFLSDF
-1167 GCTANCTADIN
+1167 GCTANCTADVN

-1191 ILASF
+1191 ILANF
-1196 GDACP
+1196 GDPCP

>member
-1 MVIRGRANNVSLKI
+1 MPRLPLFLGFLL
-15 VVCWV
+15 
-20 NGLSDCCLP
+20 LSG
-29 PVAVESTRRHRMLRF
+29 T
-44 ALLPAFAALL
+44 
-54 FAGPFATVHAQW
+54 PFHSDAQW

-71 QTADR
+71 QTDER

-83 SADDEEKDIWPA
+83 NADDEEKDIWPA
-95 DLDKD
+95 DLNKD
-100 GWTDVIVV
+100 GWTDIIVV
-108 RKEPFSAATEP
+108 RKEPFSAASEP
-119 PKSDLLLM
+119 PKSDLLLI

-140 APEFISNPSFARDVY
+140 APEFISNPSFARDIY
-155 VVDVDGDSWDDV
+155 VVDVDGDAWDDV

-182 LGEDGSGQWL
+182 LGEDADGNWL
-192 GLSDESATRLPTLTS
+192 GLTDDSDARFPTLVSDE
-207 DQPLICAVWA
+207 PLICAVWA

-256 DEGADRAGNLLNSA
+256 DEGASRAGNLLNSA

-294 YNVSPWNSRGVIVL
+294 YNVFPWNSRGVIVL

-316 PNWQNLVPNASPY
+316 PTWQNLVPSSSPY

-344 YVVDDGSDKILTA
+344 YVVDDGADKILTA
-357 TSHTPDTNLGFN
+357 TSHTPNVSLGFN
-369 TVNLGFSS
+369 TVNLNFSS

-415 MAIYENNAGTFSDP
+415 MAIYENDNGTFLDP
-429 YGSTAFDWVTNSYDV
+429 YGNNNFDWVTNSYDV

-454 TDIFSGKCAGY
+454 VDILSGKCAGY
-465 DVIMSTNCA
+465 DVIMSNNCA
-474 LAAGPADYDLD
+474 LAASSADFDLD

-496 NPSPDCTEP
+496 NPSPDCEEETT
-505 ADFPEVATGHSM
+505 FPVANTGHSM
-517 ARQWNEMLLASIRG
+517 ARQWNDLLLESIRG
-531 DFARPTVHARNLWHS
+531 DFARPTMHARNLWHS
-546 SMLMWDVWAVMDPTS
+546 SMLMWDAWAVMDPTA

-572 FVAPFDGFTPAT
+572 YVADFDAFTPAT
-584 DEATA
+584 TIEAA
-589 RDEAIAYGMYRLLRH
+589 RDEAIAFGMYRLLRH

-609 PEADNL
+609 PQASNL

-620 VHMATLGYDIA
+620 AHMATLGYDA
-631 FTSTDYSTGDGR
+631 DFTSTDYSTGDGR

-649 AAQLIAFGLQDN
+649 AAEIIAFGLQDQ
-661 SNEQNDY
+661 SNEQNDF
-668 ANTAYEPLNPSL
+668 ANLVYEPSNPSL
-680 IVDLPGNETV
+680 IVDLPGNATV
-690 VDLNRWQ
+690 QDLNRWQ

-721 PEWGQVTSWALND
+721 PEWGQVTSWALSD
-734 TDLSTYTRDGFEYK
+734 EDLTSYTRDGFEYK
-748 VYHDPGVPALHAMD
+748 VYHDPGAPALHAMD
-762 GSGTTSIYTEGHSM
+762 GSGTSDIYSDGHAM
-776 VALWSGMLDPT
+776 VALWSGLLDPT

-797 SIGNRDTYPTTL
+797 SSGNRDSYPTTL
-809 ETYGSLYDPNNGG
+809 ETYASLYDADNGG
-822 SPSPGH
+822 SPGPGH
-828 SVNPATGSPYAPN
+828 SVNPATGQAYAPN
-841 MVPRGDYARVLAE
+841 MVPRGDFTRVLAE

-877 DHPQLVK
+877 DHPDLVK
-884 QFQGQGDVLSDLEWD
+884 QFQGQGDILSDLEWD
-899 VKSYLALGSAMH
+899 VKAYLALGAAMQ
-911 DCAISAWGVKGWY
+911 DCAIAAWGAKGWY
-924 DSSRPITA
+924 DTSRPVTA

-941 STDPTAANYH
+941 RTDPTANNFH
-951 PGGLPLVP
+951 PGGLPLIP
-959 GSIETVELGDPLA
+959 GKIETIQPGDPLSGA
-972 GVGGVNVGKIKLWA
+972 FGVNVGKIKLWA
-986 WKGSAAINNVDTEFA
+986 WLGSAAINNVDTDFA

-1018 FVSPNF
+1018 FVSPPF

-1067 FEDGPSVDVE
+1067 FEEGPSVDVE

-1111 GIEIGLDAFDRATT
+1111 GIEIGLDAFDRAAT
-1125 FFGDGVTDIT
+1125 FYGDGLTDIT
-1135 CDQDPGNSTCPGD
+1135 CDADPGNDTCPAD
-1148 LDGDGF
+1148 LDNDGF
-1154 IVIGDVLLFLGDF
+1154 IVIGDLLIFLGDF
-1167 GCTANCTADIN
+1167 ACTENCTADIN
-1178 GDGTVTVQDLLDG
+1178 GDGSVNVQDLLEG
-1191 ILASF
+1191 ILTNF
-1196 GDACP
+1196 GTPCL

>member
-1 MVIRGRANNVSLKI
+1 MPRLPLFLGFLL
-15 VVCWV
+15 
-20 NGLSDCCLP
+20 LSG
-29 PVAVESTRRHRMLRF
+29 T
-44 ALLPAFAALL
+44 
-54 FAGPFATVHAQW
+54 PFRSDAQW

-71 QTADR
+71 QTDER

-83 SADDEEKDIWPA
+83 NADDEEKDIWPA
-95 DLDKD
+95 DLNKD
-100 GWTDVIVV
+100 GWTDIIVV
-108 RKEPFSAATEP
+108 RKEPFSAASEP
-119 PKSDLLLM
+119 PKADLLLI

-140 APEFISNPSFARDVY
+140 APEFISNPSFARDIY
-155 VVDVDGDSWDDV
+155 VVDVDGDAWDDV

-182 LGEDGSGQWL
+182 LGEDADGNWL
-192 GLSDESATRLPTLTS
+192 GLTDDSDARFPTLVSDE
-207 DQPLICAVWA
+207 PLICAVWA

-256 DEGADRAGNLLNSA
+256 DEGASRAGNLLNSA

-294 YNVSPWNSRGVIVL
+294 YNVFPWNSRGVIVL

-316 PNWQNLVPNASPY
+316 PTWQNLVPSSSPY

-344 YVVDDGSDKILTA
+344 YVVDDGADKILTA
-357 TSHTPDTNLGFN
+357 TSHTPDVSLGFN
-369 TVNLGFSS
+369 TVNLNFSS

-415 MAIYENNAGTFSDP
+415 MAIYENDNGTFLDP
-429 YGSTAFDWVTNSYDV
+429 YGNNNFDWVTNSYDV

-454 TDIFSGKCAGY
+454 VDILSGKCAGY
-465 DVIMSTNCA
+465 DVIMSNNCA
-474 LAAGPADYDLD
+474 LAASSADFDLD

-496 NPSPDCTEP
+496 NPSPDCEEETTFPIANTE
-505 ADFPEVATGHSM
+505 HSM
-517 ARQWNEMLLASIRG
+517 ARQWNDLLLESIRG
-531 DFARPTVHARNLWHS
+531 DFARPTMHARNLWHS
-546 SMLMWDVWAVMDPTS
+546 SMIMWDAWAVMDPTA

-572 FVAPFDGFTPAT
+572 YVADFDAFTPAT
-584 DEATA
+584 TIEAA
-589 RDEAIAYGMYRLLRH
+589 RDEAIAFGMYRLLRH

-609 PEADNL
+609 PQASSL

-620 VHMATLGYDIA
+620 AHMATLGYDA
-631 FTSTDYSTGDGR
+631 DFTSTDYSTGDGR

-649 AAQLIAFGLQDN
+649 AAEIIAFGLQDQ
-661 SNEQNDY
+661 SNEQNDF
-668 ANTAYEPLNPSL
+668 ANVVYEPSNPSL
-680 IVDLPGNETV
+680 IVDLPGNATV
-690 VDLNRWQ
+690 QDLNRWQ

-721 PEWGQVTSWALND
+721 PEWGQVTSWALSD
-734 TDLSTYTRDGFEYK
+734 ADLTSYTRDGFEYK
-748 VYHDPGVPALHAMD
+748 VYHDPGAPALHAMD
-762 GSGTTSIYTEGHSM
+762 GSGTSDIYSDGHAM
-776 VALWSGMLDPT
+776 VALWSGLLDPT

-797 SIGNRDTYPTTL
+797 SSGNRDSYPTTL
-809 ETYGSLYDPNNGG
+809 ETYASLYDADNGG
-822 SPSPGH
+822 SPGPGH
-828 SVNPATGSPYAPN
+828 SVNPATGQAYAPN
-841 MVPRGDYARVLAE
+841 MVPRGDFTRVLAE

-877 DHPQLVK
+877 DHPDLVK
-884 QFQGQGDVLSDLEWD
+884 QFQGQGDILSDLEWD
-899 VKSYLALGSAMH
+899 VKAYLALGAAMQ
-911 DCAISAWGVKGWY
+911 DCAIAAWGAKGWY
-924 DSSRPITA
+924 DTSRPVTA

-941 STDPTAANYH
+941 RTDPTANNFH
-951 PGGLPLVP
+951 PGGLPLIP
-959 GSIETVELGDPLA
+959 GKIETIQPGDPLA
-972 GVGGVNVGKIKLWA
+972 GAFGVNVGKIKLWA
-986 WKGSAAINNVDTEFA
+986 WLGSAAINNVDTDFA

-1018 FVSPNF
+1018 FVSPPF

-1067 FEDGPSVDVE
+1067 FEEGPSVDVE

-1111 GIEIGLDAFDRATT
+1111 GIEIGLDAFDRAAT
-1125 FFGDGVTDIT
+1125 FYGDGLTDIT
-1135 CDQDPGNSTCPGD
+1135 CDADPGNDTCPAD
-1148 LDGDGF
+1148 LDNDGF
-1154 IVIGDVLLFLGDF
+1154 IVIGDLLIFLGDF
-1167 GCTANCTADIN
+1167 ACTESCTADIN
-1178 GDGTVTVQDLLDG
+1178 GDGSVNVQDLLEG
-1191 ILASF
+1191 ILTNF
-1196 GDACP
+1196 GTSCP

>member
-1 MVIRGRANNVSLKI
+1 MPRLPLFLGFLL
-15 VVCWV
+15 
-20 NGLSDCCLP
+20 LSG
-29 PVAVESTRRHRMLRF
+29 T
-44 ALLPAFAALL
+44 
-54 FAGPFATVHAQW
+54 PFRSDAQW

-71 QTADR
+71 QTDER

-83 SADDEEKDIWPA
+83 NADDEEKDIWPA
-95 DLDKD
+95 DLNKD
-100 GWTDVIVV
+100 GWTDIIVV
-108 RKEPFSAATEP
+108 RKEPFSAASEP
-119 PKSDLLLM
+119 PKADLLLI

-140 APEFISNPSFARDVY
+140 APEFISNPSFARDIY
-155 VVDVDGDSWDDV
+155 VVDVDGDAWDDV

-182 LGEDGSGQWL
+182 LGEDADGNWL
-192 GLSDESATRLPTLTS
+192 GLTDDSDARFPTLVSDE
-207 DQPLICAVWA
+207 PLICAVWA

-256 DEGADRAGNLLNSA
+256 DEGASRAGNLLNSA

-294 YNVSPWNSRGVIVL
+294 YNVFPWNSRGVIVL

-316 PNWQNLVPNASPY
+316 PTWQNLVPSSSPY

-344 YVVDDGSDKILTA
+344 YVVDDGADKILTA
-357 TSHTPDTNLGFN
+357 TSHTPNVSLGFN
-369 TVNLGFSS
+369 TVNLNFSS

-415 MAIYENNAGTFSDP
+415 MAIYENDNGTFLDP
-429 YGSTAFDWVTNSYDV
+429 YGNNNFDWVTNSYDV

-454 TDIFSGKCAGY
+454 VDILSGKCAGY
-465 DVIMSTNCA
+465 DVIMSNNCA
-474 LAAGPADYDLD
+474 LAASSADFDLD

-496 NPSPDCTEP
+496 NPSPDCEEETT
-505 ADFPEVATGHSM
+505 FPEANTGHSM
-517 ARQWNEMLLASIRG
+517 ARQWNDLLLESIRG
-531 DFARPTVHARNLWHS
+531 DFARPTMHARNLWHS
-546 SMLMWDVWAVMDPTS
+546 SMIMWDAWAVMDPTA

-572 FVAPFDGFTPAT
+572 YVADFDAFTPAT
-584 DEATA
+584 TIEAA
-589 RDEAIAYGMYRLLRH
+589 RDEAIAFGMYRLLRH

-609 PEADNL
+609 PQASNL

-620 VHMATLGYDIA
+620 AHMATLGYDA
-631 FTSTDYSTGDGR
+631 DFTSTDYSTGDGR

-649 AAQLIAFGLQDN
+649 AAEIIAFGLQDQ
-661 SNEQNDY
+661 SNEQNDF
-668 ANTAYEPLNPSL
+668 ANVVYEPSNPSL
-680 IVDLPGNETV
+680 IVDLPGNATV
-690 VDLNRWQ
+690 QDLNRWQ

-721 PEWGQVTSWALND
+721 PEWGQVTSWALSD
-734 TDLSTYTRDGFEYK
+734 ADLTSYTRDGFEYK
-748 VYHDPGVPALHAMD
+748 VYHDPGAPALHAMD
-762 GSGTTSIYTEGHSM
+762 GSGTSDIYSDGHAM
-776 VALWSGMLDPT
+776 VALWSGLLDPT

-797 SIGNRDTYPTTL
+797 SSGNRDSYPTTL
-809 ETYGSLYDPNNGG
+809 ETYASLYDADNGG
-822 SPSPGH
+822 SPGPGH
-828 SVNPATGSPYAPN
+828 SVNPATGQAYAPN
-841 MVPRGDYARVLAE
+841 MVPRGDFTRVLAE

-877 DHPQLVK
+877 DHPDLVK
-884 QFQGQGDVLSDLEWD
+884 QFQGQGDILSDLEWD
-899 VKSYLALGSAMH
+899 VKAYLALGAAMQ
-911 DCAISAWGVKGWY
+911 DCAIAAWGAKGWY
-924 DSSRPITA
+924 DTSRPVTA

-941 STDPTAANYH
+941 RTDPTANNFH
-951 PGGLPLVP
+951 PGGLPLMP
-959 GSIETVELGDPLA
+959 GKIETIQPGDPLA
-972 GVGGVNVGKIKLWA
+972 GAFGVNVGKIKLWA
-986 WKGSAAINNVDTEFA
+986 WLGSAAINNVDTDFA

-1018 FVSPNF
+1018 FVSPPF

-1067 FEDGPSVDVE
+1067 FEEGPSVDVE

-1111 GIEIGLDAFDRATT
+1111 GIEIGLDAFDRAAT
-1125 FFGDGVTDIT
+1125 FYGDGLTDIT
-1135 CDQDPGNSTCPGD
+1135 CDADPGNDTCPAD
-1148 LDGDGF
+1148 LDNDGF
-1154 IVIGDVLLFLGDF
+1154 IVIGDVLIFLGDF
-1167 GCTANCTADIN
+1167 ACTESCTADIN
-1178 GDGTVTVQDLLDG
+1178 GDGSVNVQDLLEG
-1191 ILASF
+1191 ILSNF
-1196 GDACP
+1196 GTPCP

>member
-1 MVIRGRANNVSLKI
+1 MPRLPLFLGFLL
-15 VVCWV
+15 
-20 NGLSDCCLP
+20 LSG
-29 PVAVESTRRHRMLRF
+29 T
-44 ALLPAFAALL
+44 
-54 FAGPFATVHAQW
+54 PFHSDAQW

-71 QTADR
+71 QTDER

-83 SADDEEKDIWPA
+83 NADDEEKDIWPA
-95 DLDKD
+95 DLNKD
-100 GWTDVIVV
+100 GWTDIIVV
-108 RKEPFSAATEP
+108 RKEPFSAASEP
-119 PKSDLLLM
+119 PKSDLLLI

-140 APEFISNPSFARDVY
+140 APEFISNPSFARDIY
-155 VVDVDGDSWDDV
+155 VVDVDGDAWDDV

-182 LGEDGSGQWL
+182 LGEDADGNWL
-192 GLSDESATRLPTLTS
+192 GLTDDSDARFPTLVSDE
-207 DQPLICAVWA
+207 PLICAVWA

-256 DEGADRAGNLLNSA
+256 DEGASRAGNLLNSA

-294 YNVSPWNSRGVIVL
+294 YNVFPWNSRGVIVL

-316 PNWQNLVPNASPY
+316 PTWQNLVPSSSPY

-344 YVVDDGSDKILTA
+344 YVVDDGADKILTA
-357 TSHTPDTNLGFN
+357 TSHTPNVSLGFN
-369 TVNLGFSS
+369 TVNLNFSS

-415 MAIYENNAGTFSDP
+415 MAIYENDNGTFLDP
-429 YGSTAFDWVTNSYDV
+429 YGNNNFDWVTNSYDV

-454 TDIFSGKCAGY
+454 VDILSGKCAGY
-465 DVIMSTNCA
+465 DVIMSNNCA
-474 LAAGPADYDLD
+474 LAASSADFDLD

-496 NPSPDCTEP
+496 NPSPDCEEETT
-505 ADFPEVATGHSM
+505 FPVANTGHSM
-517 ARQWNEMLLASIRG
+517 ARQWNDLLLESIRG
-531 DFARPTVHARNLWHS
+531 DFARPTMHARNLWHS
-546 SMLMWDVWAVMDPTS
+546 SMIMWDAWAVMDPTA

-572 FVAPFDGFTPAT
+572 YVADFDAFTPAT
-584 DEATA
+584 TIEAA
-589 RDEAIAYGMYRLLRH
+589 RDEAIAFGMYRLLRH

-609 PEADNL
+609 PQASNL

-620 VHMATLGYDIA
+620 AHMATLGYDA
-631 FTSTDYSTGDGR
+631 DFTSTDYSTGDGR

-649 AAQLIAFGLQDN
+649 AAEIIAFGLQDQ
-661 SNEQNDY
+661 SNEQNDF
-668 ANTAYEPLNPSL
+668 ANLVYEPSNPSL
-680 IVDLPGNETV
+680 IVDLPGNATV
-690 VDLNRWQ
+690 QDLNRWQ

-721 PEWGQVTSWALND
+721 PEWGQVTSWALSD
-734 TDLSTYTRDGFEYK
+734 EDLTSYTRDGFEYK
-748 VYHDPGVPALHAMD
+748 VYHDPGAPALHAMD
-762 GSGTTSIYTEGHSM
+762 GSGTSDIYSDGHAM
-776 VALWSGMLDPT
+776 VALWSGLLDPT

-797 SIGNRDTYPTTL
+797 SSGNRDSYPTTL
-809 ETYGSLYDPNNGG
+809 ETYASLYDADNGG
-822 SPSPGH
+822 SPGPGH
-828 SVNPATGSPYAPN
+828 SVNPATGQAYAPN
-841 MVPRGDYARVLAE
+841 MVPRGDFTRVLAE

-877 DHPQLVK
+877 DHPDLVK
-884 QFQGQGDVLSDLEWD
+884 QFQGQGDILSDLEWD
-899 VKSYLALGSAMH
+899 VKAYLALGAAMQ
-911 DCAISAWGVKGWY
+911 DCAIAAWGAKGWY
-924 DSSRPITA
+924 DTSRPVTA

-941 STDPTAANYH
+941 RTDPTANNFH
-951 PGGLPLVP
+951 PGGLPLIP
-959 GSIETVELGDPLA
+959 GKIETIQPGDPLSGA
-972 GVGGVNVGKIKLWA
+972 FGVNVGKIKLWA
-986 WKGSAAINNVDTEFA
+986 WLGSAAINNVDTDFA

-1018 FVSPNF
+1018 FVSPPF

-1067 FEDGPSVDVE
+1067 FEEGPSVDVE

-1111 GIEIGLDAFDRATT
+1111 GIEIGLDAFDRAAT
-1125 FFGDGVTDIT
+1125 FYGDGLTDIT
-1135 CDQDPGNSTCPGD
+1135 CDADPGNDTCPAD
-1148 LDGDGF
+1148 LDNDGF
-1154 IVIGDVLLFLGDF
+1154 IVIGDLLIFLGDF
-1167 GCTANCTADIN
+1167 ACTENCTADIN
-1178 GDGTVTVQDLLDG
+1178 GDGSVNVQDLLEG
-1191 ILASF
+1191 ILTNF
-1196 GDACP
+1196 GTPCP

>member
-1 MVIRGRANNVSLKI
+1 MPRLPLFLGFLL
-15 VVCWV
+15 
-20 NGLSDCCLP
+20 LSG
-29 PVAVESTRRHRMLRF
+29 T
-44 ALLPAFAALL
+44 
-54 FAGPFATVHAQW
+54 PFHSDAQW

-71 QTADR
+71 QTDER

-83 SADDEEKDIWPA
+83 NADDEEKDIWPA
-95 DLDKD
+95 DLNKD
-100 GWTDVIVV
+100 GWTDIIVV
-108 RKEPFSAATEP
+108 RKEPFSAASEP
-119 PKSDLLLM
+119 PKADLLLI

-140 APEFISNPSFARDVY
+140 APEFISNPSFARDIY
-155 VVDVDGDSWDDV
+155 VVDVDGDAWDDV

-182 LGEDGSGQWL
+182 LGEDADGNWL
-192 GLSDESATRLPTLTS
+192 GLTDDSDARFPTLVSDE
-207 DQPLICAVWA
+207 PLICAVWA

-256 DEGADRAGNLLNSA
+256 DEGASRAGNLLNSA

-294 YNVSPWNSRGVIVL
+294 YNVFPWNSRGVIVL

-316 PNWQNLVPNASPY
+316 PTWQNLVPSSSPY

-344 YVVDDGSDKILTA
+344 YVVDDGADKILTA
-357 TSHTPDTNLGFN
+357 TSHTPNVSLGFN
-369 TVNLGFSS
+369 TVNLNFSS

-415 MAIYENNAGTFSDP
+415 MAIYENDNGTFLDP
-429 YGSTAFDWVTNSYDV
+429 YGNNNFDWVTNSYDV

-454 TDIFSGKCAGY
+454 VDILSGKCAGY
-465 DVIMSTNCA
+465 DVIMSNNCA
-474 LAAGPADYDLD
+474 LAASSADFDLD

-496 NPSPDCTEP
+496 NPSPDCEEETT
-505 ADFPEVATGHSM
+505 FPEANTGHSM
-517 ARQWNEMLLASIRG
+517 ARQWNDLLLESIRG
-531 DFARPTVHARNLWHS
+531 DFARPTMHARNLWHS
-546 SMLMWDVWAVMDPTS
+546 SMIMWDAWAVMDPTA

-572 FVAPFDGFTPAT
+572 YVADFDAFTPAT
-584 DEATA
+584 TNEAA
-589 RDEAIAYGMYRLLRH
+589 RDEAIAFGMYRLLRH

-609 PEADNL
+609 PQASSL

-620 VHMATLGYDIA
+620 AHMATLGYDA
-631 FTSTDYSTGDGR
+631 DFTSTDYSTGDGR

-649 AAQLIAFGLQDN
+649 AAEIIAFGLQDQ
-661 SNEQNDY
+661 SNEQNDF
-668 ANTAYEPLNPSL
+668 ANLVYEPSNPSL
-680 IVDLPGNETV
+680 IVDLPGNATV
-690 VDLNRWQ
+690 QDLNRWQ

-721 PEWGQVTSWALND
+721 PEWGQVTSWALSD
-734 TDLSTYTRDGFEYK
+734 ADLTSYTRDGFEYK
-748 VYHDPGVPALHAMD
+748 VYHDPGAPALHAMD
-762 GSGTTSIYTEGHSM
+762 GSGTSDIYSDGHAM
-776 VALWSGMLDPT
+776 VALWSGLLDPT

-797 SIGNRDTYPTTL
+797 SSGNRDSYPTTL
-809 ETYGSLYDPNNGG
+809 ETYASLYDADNGG
-822 SPSPGH
+822 SPGPGH
-828 SVNPATGSPYAPN
+828 SVNPATGQAYAPN
-841 MVPRGDYARVLAE
+841 MVPRGDFTRVLAE

-877 DHPQLVK
+877 DHPDLVK
-884 QFQGQGDVLSDLEWD
+884 QFQGQGDILSDLEWD
-899 VKSYLALGSAMH
+899 VKAYLALGAAMQ
-911 DCAISAWGVKGWY
+911 DCAIAAWGAKGWY
-924 DSSRPITA
+924 DTSRPVTA

-941 STDPTAANYH
+941 RTDPTANNFH
-951 PGGLPLVP
+951 PGGLPLIP
-959 GSIETVELGDPLA
+959 GKIETIQPGDPLA
-972 GVGGVNVGKIKLWA
+972 GAFGVNVGKIKLWA
-986 WKGSAAINNVDTEFA
+986 WLGSAAINNVDTDFA

-1018 FVSPNF
+1018 FVSPPF

-1067 FEDGPSVDVE
+1067 FEEGPSVDVE

-1111 GIEIGLDAFDRATT
+1111 GIEIGLDAFDRAAT
-1125 FFGDGVTDIT
+1125 FYGDGLTDIT
-1135 CDQDPGNSTCPGD
+1135 CDADPGNDTCPAD
-1148 LDGDGF
+1148 LDNDGF
-1154 IVIGDVLLFLGDF
+1154 IVIGDLLIFLGDF
-1167 GCTANCTADIN
+1167 ACTENCTADIN
-1178 GDGTVTVQDLLDG
+1178 GDGSVNVQDLLEG
-1191 ILASF
+1191 ILTNF
-1196 GDACP
+1196 GTPCL

>member
-1 MVIRGRANNVSLKI
+1 MPRLPLFLGFLL
-15 VVCWV
+15 
-20 NGLSDCCLP
+20 LSG
-29 PVAVESTRRHRMLRF
+29 T
-44 ALLPAFAALL
+44 
-54 FAGPFATVHAQW
+54 PFHSDAQW

-71 QTADR
+71 QTDER

-83 SADDEEKDIWPA
+83 NADDEEKDIWPA
-95 DLDKD
+95 DLNKD
-100 GWTDVIVV
+100 GWTDIIVV
-108 RKEPFSAATEP
+108 RKEPFSAASEP

-140 APEFISNPSFARDVY
+140 APEFISNPSFARDIY
-155 VVDVDGDSWDDV
+155 VVDVDGDAWDDV

-182 LGEDGSGQWL
+182 LGEDADGNWL
-192 GLSDESATRLPTLTS
+192 GLTDDSDARFPTLVSDE
-207 DQPLICAVWA
+207 PLICAVWA

-256 DEGADRAGNLLNSA
+256 DEGASRAGNLLNSA

-294 YNVSPWNSRGVIVL
+294 YNVFPWNSRGVIVL

-316 PNWQNLVPNASPY
+316 PTWQNLVPSSSPY

-344 YVVDDGSDKILTA
+344 YVVDDGADKILTA
-357 TSHTPDTNLGFN
+357 TSHTPNVSLGFN
-369 TVNLGFSS
+369 TVNLNFSS

-415 MAIYENNAGTFSDP
+415 MAIYENDNGTFLDP
-429 YGSTAFDWVTNSYDV
+429 YGNNNFDWVTNSYDV

-454 TDIFSGKCAGY
+454 VDILSGKCAGY
-465 DVIMSTNCA
+465 DVIMSNNCA
-474 LAAGPADYDLD
+474 LAASSADFDLD

-496 NPSPDCTEP
+496 NPSPDCEEETT
-505 ADFPEVATGHSM
+505 FPVANTGHSM
-517 ARQWNEMLLASIRG
+517 ARQWNDLLLESIRG

-546 SMLMWDVWAVMDPTS
+546 SLIMWDAWAVMDPTA

-572 FVAPFDGFTPAT
+572 YVADFDAFTPAT
-584 DEATA
+584 TIEAA
-589 RDEAIAYGMYRLLRH
+589 RDEAIAFGMYRLLRH

-609 PEADNL
+609 PQASNL

-620 VHMATLGYDIA
+620 AHMATLGYDA
-631 FTSTDYSTGDGR
+631 DFTSTDYSTGDGR

-649 AAQLIAFGLQDN
+649 AAEIIAFGLQDQ
-661 SNEQNDY
+661 SNEQNDF
-668 ANTAYEPLNPSL
+668 ANLVYEPSNPSL
-680 IVDLPGNETV
+680 IVDLPGNATV
-690 VDLNRWQ
+690 QDLNRWQ

-721 PEWGQVTSWALND
+721 PEWGQVTSWALSD
-734 TDLSTYTRDGFEYK
+734 EDLTSYTRDGFEYK
-748 VYHDPGVPALHAMD
+748 VYHDPGAPALHAMD
-762 GSGTTSIYTEGHSM
+762 GSGTSNIYSDGHAM
-776 VALWSGMLDPT
+776 VALWSGLLDPT

-797 SIGNRDTYPTTL
+797 SSGNRDSYPTTL
-809 ETYGSLYDPNNGG
+809 ETYASLYDADNGG
-822 SPSPGH
+822 SPGPGH
-828 SVNPATGSPYAPN
+828 SVNPATGQAYAPN
-841 MVPRGDYARVLAE
+841 MVPRGDFTRVLAE

-877 DHPQLVK
+877 DHPDLVK
-884 QFQGQGDVLSDLEWD
+884 QFQGQGDILSDLEWD
-899 VKSYLALGSAMH
+899 VKAYLALGAAMH
-911 DCAISAWGVKGWY
+911 DCAIAAWGAKGWY
-924 DSSRPITA
+924 DTSRPVTA

-941 STDPTAANYH
+941 RTDPTANNFH
-951 PGGLPLVP
+951 PGGLPLIP
-959 GSIETVELGDPLA
+959 GKIETIQPGDPLA
-972 GVGGVNVGKIKLWA
+972 GAFGVNVGKIKLWA
-986 WKGSAAINNVDTEFA
+986 WLGSAAINNVDTDFA

-1018 FVSPNF
+1018 FVSPPF

-1067 FEDGPSVDVE
+1067 FEEGPSVDVE

-1111 GIEIGLDAFDRATT
+1111 GIEIGLDAFDRAAT
-1125 FFGDGVTDIT
+1125 FYGDGLTDIT
-1135 CDQDPGNSTCPGD
+1135 CDADPGNDTCPAD
-1148 LDGDGF
+1148 LDNDGF
-1154 IVIGDVLLFLGDF
+1154 IVIGDLLIFLGDF
-1167 GCTANCTADIN
+1167 ACTESCTADIN
-1178 GDGTVTVQDLLDG
+1178 GDGSVNVQDLLEG
-1191 ILASF
+1191 ILSNF
-1196 GDACP
+1196 GTPCP

>member
-1 MVIRGRANNVSLKI
+1 MPRLPLLLCFLLISGTPFH
-15 VVCWV
+15 
-20 NGLSDCCLP
+20 SD
-29 PVAVESTRRHRMLRF
+29 
-44 ALLPAFAALL
+44 
-54 FAGPFATVHAQW
+54 AQW

-71 QTADR
+71 QTDER

-83 SADDEEKDIWPA
+83 NADDEEKDIWPA
-95 DLDKD
+95 DLNKD
-100 GWTDVIVV
+100 GWTDIIVV
-108 RKEPFSAATEP
+108 RKEPFSAASEP
-119 PKSDLLLM
+119 PKADLLLI

-140 APEFISNPSFARDVY
+140 APEFISNPSFARDIY
-155 VVDVDGDSWDDV
+155 VVDVDGDAWDDV

-182 LGEDGSGQWL
+182 LGEDADGNWL
-192 GLSDESATRLPTLTS
+192 GLTDDSDARFPTLVS

-256 DEGADRAGNLLNSA
+256 DEGDSRAGNLLNSA

-294 YNVSPWNSRGVIVL
+294 YNVFPWNSRGVIVL

-316 PNWQNLVPNASPY
+316 PTWQNLVPSSSPY

-344 YVVDDGSDKILTA
+344 YVVDDGADKILTA
-357 TSHTPDTNLGFN
+357 TSHTPNVSLGFN
-369 TVNLGFSS
+369 TVNLNFSS

-415 MAIYENNAGTFSDP
+415 MAIYENDNGTFLDP
-429 YGSTAFDWVTNSYDV
+429 YSNDNFDWVTNSYDV

-454 TDIFSGKCAGY
+454 VDILSGKCAGY
-465 DVIMSTNCA
+465 DVIMSNNCA
-474 LAAGPADYDLD
+474 LAASSADFDLD

-496 NPSPDCTEP
+496 NPSPDCEEETS
-505 ADFPEVATGHSM
+505 FPEANTGHSM
-517 ARQWNEMLLASIRG
+517 ARQWNDLLLESIRG

-546 SMLMWDVWAVMDPTS
+546 SMLMWDAWAVMDPTA

-572 FVAPFDGFTPAT
+572 YVADFDAFTPST
-584 DEATA
+584 TVEAA

-609 PEADNL
+609 PQANSL

-620 VHMATLGYDIA
+620 VHMASLGYDTD

-649 AAQLIAFGLQDN
+649 AAEIIAFGLQDQ
-661 SNEQNDY
+661 SNEQNDF
-668 ANTAYEPLNPSL
+668 ANLVYEPSNPSL
-680 IVDLPGNETV
+680 IVDLPGNATV
-690 VDLNRWQ
+690 QDLNRWQ

-721 PEWGQVTSWALND
+721 PEWGQVTSWALSD
-734 TDLSTYTRDGFEYK
+734 EDLTSYTRDGFEYK
-748 VYHDPGVPALHAMD
+748 VYHDPGAPALHAMD
-762 GSGTTSIYTEGHSM
+762 GSGTSDIYSDGHAM
-776 VALWSGMLDPT
+776 VALWSGLLDPT

-797 SIGNRDTYPTTL
+797 SSGNRDSYPTTL
-809 ETYGSLYDPNNGG
+809 ETYASLYDADNGG
-822 SPSPGH
+822 SPGPGH
-828 SVNPATGSPYAPN
+828 SVNPATGQAYAPN
-841 MVPRGDYARVLAE
+841 MVPRGDFTRVLAE

-877 DHPQLVK
+877 DQPELVK
-884 QFQGQGDVLSDLEWD
+884 QFQGQGDILSDLEWD
-899 VKSYLALGSAMH
+899 VKAYLALGAAMQ
-911 DCAISAWGVKGWY
+911 DCAIAAWGAKGWY
-924 DSSRPITA
+924 DTSRPVTA

-941 STDPTAANYH
+941 RTDPSANNFH
-951 PGGLPLVP
+951 PGGLPLIP
-959 GSIETVELGDPLA
+959 GKIETIQPGDPLA
-972 GVGGVNVGKIKLWA
+972 GAFGVNVGKIKLWA
-986 WKGSAAINNVDTEFA
+986 WLGSAAINNVDTDFA

-1018 FVSPNF
+1018 FVSPPF

-1067 FEDGPSVDVE
+1067 FEEGPSVDVE

-1111 GIEIGLDAFDRATT
+1111 GIEIGLDAFDRAAT
-1125 FFGDGVTDIT
+1125 FYGDGLTDIT
-1135 CDQDPGNSTCPGD
+1135 CDADPGNDTCPAD
-1148 LDGDGF
+1148 LDNDGF
-1154 IVIGDVLLFLGDF
+1154 IVIGDLLIFLGDF
-1167 GCTANCTADIN
+1167 GCTESCTADIN
-1178 GDGTVTVQDLLDG
+1178 GDGSVNVQDLLEG
-1191 ILASF
+1191 ILTNF
-1196 GDACP
+1196 GMSCP

>member
-1 MVIRGRANNVSLKI
+1 MPRLPLLLGFLL
-15 VVCWV
+15 
-20 NGLSDCCLP
+20 LSG
-29 PVAVESTRRHRMLRF
+29 T
-44 ALLPAFAALL
+44 
-54 FAGPFATVHAQW
+54 PFRSDAQW

-71 QTADR
+71 QTDER

-83 SADDEEKDIWPA
+83 NADDEEKDIWPA
-95 DLDKD
+95 DLNKD
-100 GWTDVIVV
+100 GWTDIIVV
-108 RKEPFSAATEP
+108 RKEPFSAASEP
-119 PKSDLLLM
+119 PKADLLLI

-140 APEFISNPSFARDVY
+140 APEFISNPSFARDIY
-155 VVDVDGDSWDDV
+155 VVDVDGDAWDDV

-182 LGEDGSGQWL
+182 LGEDADGNWL
-192 GLSDESATRLPTLTS
+192 GLTDDSDARFPTLVSDE
-207 DQPLICAVWA
+207 PLICAVWA

-256 DEGADRAGNLLNSA
+256 DEGASRAGNLLNSA

-294 YNVSPWNSRGVIVL
+294 YNVFPWNSRGVIVL

-316 PNWQNLVPNASPY
+316 PTWQNLVPSSSPY

-344 YVVDDGSDKILTA
+344 YVVDDGADKILTA
-357 TSHTPDTNLGFN
+357 TSHTPNVSLGFN
-369 TVNLGFSS
+369 TVNLNFSS

-415 MAIYENNAGTFSDP
+415 MAIYENDNGTFLDP
-429 YGSTAFDWVTNSYDV
+429 YGNNNFDWVTNSYDV

-454 TDIFSGKCAGY
+454 VDILSGKCAGY
-465 DVIMSTNCA
+465 DVIMSNNCA
-474 LAAGPADYDLD
+474 LAASSADFDLD

-496 NPSPDCTEP
+496 NPSPDCEEETT
-505 ADFPEVATGHSM
+505 FPEANTGHSM
-517 ARQWNEMLLASIRG
+517 ARQWNDLLLESIRR
-531 DFARPTVHARNLWHS
+531 DFARPTMHARNQWHS
-546 SMLMWDVWAVMDPTS
+546 SMIMWDAWAVMDPTA
-561 CPAFLGQDLGG
+561 CPAFLGQDVGG
-572 FVAPFDGFTPAT
+572 YVADFDAFTPAT
-584 DEATA
+584 TIEAA
-589 RDEAIAYGMYRLLRH
+589 RDEAIAFGMYRLLRH

-609 PEADNL
+609 PQASSL

-620 VHMATLGYDIA
+620 AHMATLGYDA
-631 FTSTDYSTGDGR
+631 DFTSTDYSTGDGR

-649 AAQLIAFGLQDN
+649 ASEIIAFGLQDQ
-661 SNEQNDY
+661 SNEQNDF
-668 ANTAYEPLNPSL
+668 ANVVYEPFNPSL
-680 IVDLPGNETV
+680 IVDLPGNATV
-690 VDLNRWQ
+690 QDLNRWQ

-721 PEWGQVTSWALND
+721 PEWGQVTSWALSD
-734 TDLSTYTRDGFEYK
+734 EDLTSYTRDGFEYK
-748 VYHDPGVPALHAMD
+748 VYHDPGAPALHAMD
-762 GSGTTSIYTEGHSM
+762 GSGTSDIYSDGHAM
-776 VALWSGMLDPT
+776 VALWSGLLDPT

-797 SIGNRDTYPTTL
+797 SSGNRDSYPTTL
-809 ETYGSLYDPNNGG
+809 ETYASLYDADNGG
-822 SPSPGH
+822 SPGPGH
-828 SVNPATGSPYAPN
+828 SVNPATGQAYAPN
-841 MVPRGDYARVLAE
+841 MVPRGDFTRVLAE

-877 DHPQLVK
+877 DHPDLVK
-884 QFQGQGDVLSDLEWD
+884 QFQGQGDILSDLEWD
-899 VKSYLALGSAMH
+899 VKAYLALGAAMQ
-911 DCAISAWGVKGWY
+911 DCAIAAWGAKGWY
-924 DSSRPITA
+924 DTSRPVTA
-932 IRGMAELGQ
+932 IRGMADLGQ
-941 STDPTAANYH
+941 RTDPTANNFH
-951 PGGLPLVP
+951 PGGLPLIP
-959 GSIETVELGDPLA
+959 GKIETIQPGDPLA
-972 GVGGVNVGKIKLWA
+972 GAFGVNVGKIKLWA
-986 WKGSAAINNVDTEFA
+986 WLGSAAINNVDTDFA

-1018 FVSPNF
+1018 FVSPPF

-1067 FEDGPSVDVE
+1067 FEEGPSVDVE

-1111 GIEIGLDAFDRATT
+1111 GIEIGLDAFDRAAT
-1125 FFGDGVTDIT
+1125 FYGDGLTDIT
-1135 CDQDPGNSTCPGD
+1135 CDADPGNDTCPAD
-1148 LDGDGF
+1148 LDNDGF
-1154 IVIGDVLLFLGDF
+1154 IVIGDVLIFLGDF
-1167 GCTANCTADIN
+1167 ACTESCTADIN
-1178 GDGTVTVQDLLDG
+1178 GDGSVNVQDLLEG
-1191 ILASF
+1191 ILTNF
-1196 GDACP
+1196 GTSCP